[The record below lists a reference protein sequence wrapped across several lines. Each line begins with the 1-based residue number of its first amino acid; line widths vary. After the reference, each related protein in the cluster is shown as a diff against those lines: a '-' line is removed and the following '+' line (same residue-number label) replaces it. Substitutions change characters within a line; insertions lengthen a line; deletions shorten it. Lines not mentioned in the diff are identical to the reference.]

1 MTRKGT
7 NSMPD
12 LTSEYL
18 ALRDQ
23 YIEARFTKLN
33 PMQRQAV
40 FTTEGPLLIL
50 AGAGSGKTTVLVN
63 RIANI
68 IRFGSAHGSKE
79 LARPVTEQDLNDL
92 RTAVAAGRDLPR
104 ETAYLAVRPARP
116 WNVLAITFTN
126 KAAGELKERL
136 RAMLGETLGGD
147 VFASTFHSA
156 CVRFLRRDAERIGF
170 PKSFTIYDS
179 DDQQRVIKQIYK
191 DLMIDDK
198 FLPVKSAVSQI
209 SSFKDKL
216 LSAED
221 IASEAPRDTKAAL
234 ISKIYTTYAARL
246 KKAGAMDFDD
256 LIYHTVKL
264 LQNDEE
270 ARRYYQDKFK
280 YVVVD
285 EYQDTSIAQFNL
297 VRLLAGGSNNVCVV
311 GDDDQSIYKF
321 RGATIENILNFEQVF
336 KGAKT
341 IRLEQNYRSTSN
353 ILNAANSVIKNNAG
367 RKGKTLWTQNG
378 NGEKVHHYTASN
390 EQDEASHLADIIG
403 EHLREGAHLR
413 DHAVLYR
420 MNAQS
425 NPIETYFA
433 RAGIPYRIVGG
444 QRFFDRKEVKDI
456 NSYLAVIVNPRDDVR
471 LRRIINEPARKIGAT
486 TIEKIGDLA
495 AKNGVPMLEI
505 IGHVREYP
513 ELQRAAAPLEKFY
526 EIYRELCD
534 LSVTL
539 PLDEFAGEVVK
550 KSGYEAMLKAQK
562 EEGQTRLENLGQLIS
577 SVKTYVDQ
585 NGEDATLAGFLEEV
599 ALISDLDSY
608 DQDADSVTMMTIHS
622 AKGLEFPYVFVVGME
637 DGVFPG
643 DMARYNEED
652 MEEERRL
659 CYVAITRA
667 KKELYLSS
675 SRSRLIFGQTR
686 RNPPSTF
693 LSEIDP
699 DLLDETQSPEL
710 AYSGGGF
717 GAGYGSYSTN
727 VPGGRSGYSG
737 ASRGYL
743 NSEYNARP
751 RGGFGG
757 GYSSGFASG
766 GHESPNYSG
775 GRHNVQSTGFG
786 TGYGRSNNPHHA
798 TPAGAG
804 TSTLA
809 GTPSATPKKKEAVS
823 YAPGDLV
830 EHRVFGKGKVIKATP
845 IAGDCIVEIQF
856 DRVGVK
862 KTMANYAPLK
872 KLTEE

>member
-1 MTRKGT
+1 
-7 NSMPD
+7 MPD
-12 LTSEYL
+12 ITAEYL

-23 YIEARFTKLN
+23 YIEARFARLN
-33 PMQRQAV
+33 PVQRQAV
-40 FTTEGPLLIL
+40 FATEGPLLIL

-68 IRFGSAHGSKE
+68 IRFGSAHGSRE
-79 LARPVTEQDLNDL
+79 LPRTVTEADLNDL
-92 RTAVAAGRDLPR
+92 RTAVANGRDLPR

-136 RAMLGETLGGD
+136 RAMLGDTLGGD
-147 VFASTFHSA
+147 VNASTFHSA
-156 CVRFLRRDAERIGF
+156 CVRMLRRDAERIGF

-198 FLPVKSAVSQI
+198 FLPVKSAIGQI
-209 SSFKDKL
+209 SSYKDKL
-216 LSAED
+216 MSAEEVAAE
-221 IASEAPRDTKAAL
+221 IPANTKAQL
-234 ISKIYTTYAARL
+234 ISKIYTTYANRL
-246 KKAGAMDFDD
+246 KTAGAMDFDD
-256 LIYHTVKL
+256 LIFHTVKL
-264 LQNDEE
+264 LKNDAE
-270 ARRYYQDKFK
+270 AREYYQNRFR

-285 EYQDTSIAQFNL
+285 EYQDTSVAQFHL
-297 VRLLAGGSNNVCVV
+297 VRLLAGGTNNVCVV

-321 RGATIENILNFEQVF
+321 RGATIENILNFEKVF
-336 KGAKT
+336 AGAKT
-341 IRLEQNYRSTSN
+341 IRLEQNYRSTAN
-353 ILNAANSVIKNNAG
+353 ILNAANSVIKNNMG
-367 RKGKTLWTQNG
+367 RKGKTLWTESG
-378 NGEKVHHYTASN
+378 DGEKIHHYTAIN
-390 EQDEASHLADIIG
+390 EQDEASHIADIIG
-403 EHLREGAHLR
+403 EHLREGASLK

-486 TIEKIGDLA
+486 TIEKIGELA
-495 AKNGVPMLEI
+495 AGKGVPMMEVI
-505 IGHVREYP
+505 AHVREYP
-513 ELQRAAAPLEKFY
+513 ELQRATAALERFY
-526 EIYRELCD
+526 EMYRELCD
-534 LSVTL
+534 LSVSE
-539 PLDEFAGEVVK
+539 PLDVFVGDVIAK
-550 KSGYEAMLKAQK
+550 TGYEAMLKAMK
-562 EEGQTRLENLGQLIS
+562 EEGETRRENLGQLVS
-577 SVKTYVDQ
+577 SIKTYADQ
-585 NGEDATLAGFLEEV
+585 NGEDATLSGFLEEV

-608 DQDADSVTMMTIHS
+608 DDDADSVTMMTIHS

-637 DGVFPG
+637 DGIFPG
-643 DMARYNEED
+643 DMAKYNEED

-667 KKELYLSS
+667 KKELYLST
-675 SRSRLIFGQTR
+675 SRTRMIFGQTR

-693 LSEIDP
+693 LSEIDA
-699 DLLDETQSPEL
+699 DLLDESQSPEL
-710 AYSGGGF
+710 AGYGGGF
-717 GAGYGSYSTN
+717 GAGYGTYSTN

-743 NSEYNARP
+743 NSEYNAHP
-751 RGGFGG
+751 GGFGG
-757 GYSSGFASG
+757 GYSSGFVSG
-766 GHESPNYSG
+766 GHESPNSYG
-775 GRHNVQSTGFG
+775 GRHQVQSTGFG
-786 TGYGRSNNPHHA
+786 SGYGRSRAGGNTA
-798 TPAGAG
+798 PAGAG

-809 GTPSATPKKKEAVS
+809 GAPGAAPKKPEVKKTVS
-823 YAPGDLV
+823 YAPGDIV
-830 EHRVFGKGKVIKATP
+830 DHRVFGRGKVLKATP

-872 KLTEE
+872 KVEE

>member
-1 MTRKGT
+1 MTRKGK

-79 LARPVTEQDLNDL
+79 LARPVTEQNLNDL

-710 AYSGGGF
+710 ACSGGGF

-809 GTPSATPKKKEAVS
+809 GTPSAAPKKKEAVS

>member
-1 MTRKGT
+1 
-7 NSMPD
+7 MPD
-12 LTSEYL
+12 ITTEYL

-23 YIEARFTKLN
+23 YIEARFARLN
-33 PMQRQAV
+33 TVQRQAV
-40 FTTEGPLLIL
+40 FATEGPLLIL

-68 IRFGSAHGSKE
+68 IRFGSAHGSRE
-79 LARPVTEQDLNDL
+79 LPRPVTEADLNDL
-92 RTAVAAGRDLPR
+92 RTAVANGRDLPR
-104 ETAYLAVRPARP
+104 ETAYLAVRPAWP

-136 RAMLGETLGGD
+136 RAMLGDTLGGD
-147 VFASTFHSA
+147 VNASTFHSA
-156 CVRFLRRDAERIGF
+156 CVRMLRRDAERIGF

-198 FLPVKSAVSQI
+198 FLPVKSAIAQI

-216 LSAED
+216 MSAEEV
-221 IASEAPRDTKAAL
+221 AGESFANTKAQL
-234 ISKIYTTYAARL
+234 ISKIYTAYAGRL
-246 KKAGAMDFDD
+246 KTAGAMDFDD
-256 LIYHTVKL
+256 LIFHTVRL
-264 LQNDEE
+264 LQNDAE
-270 ARRYYQDKFK
+270 AREYYQNRFR

-285 EYQDTSIAQFNL
+285 EYQDTSVAQFHL
-297 VRLLAGGSNNVCVV
+297 VRLLAGGTNNVCVV

-321 RGATIENILNFEQVF
+321 RGATIENILNFEKVF
-336 KGAKT
+336 SGAKT
-341 IRLEQNYRSTSN
+341 IRLEQNYRSTAN
-353 ILNAANSVIKNNAG
+353 ILNAANSVIKNNMG
-367 RKGKTLWTQNG
+367 RKGKTLWTESG
-378 NGEKVHHYTASN
+378 DGEKVHHYTATN
-390 EQDEASHLADIIG
+390 EQDEASHIADVIG
-403 EHLREGAHLR
+403 EHLREGASLK

-471 LRRIINEPARKIGAT
+471 LRRIINEPARKIGMT
-486 TIEKIGDLA
+486 TIDKIGELA
-495 AKNGVPMLEI
+495 SAAGVPMMEI
-505 IGHVREYP
+505 IAHVRDYP
-513 ELQRAAAPLEKFY
+513 ALQRACAPLERFY
-526 EIYRELCD
+526 EMYRELCD
-534 LSVTL
+534 LSISE
-539 PLDEFAGEVVK
+539 PLDVFVGDVIK
-550 KSGYEAMLKAQK
+550 KSGYEAMLKAMK
-562 EEGQTRLENLGQLIS
+562 EEGETRLENLGQLVS
-577 SVKTYVDQ
+577 SIKTYADQ

-608 DQDADSVTMMTIHS
+608 DNDADSVTMMTIHS
-622 AKGLEFPYVFVVGME
+622 AKGLEFPYVFVIGME
-637 DGVFPG
+637 DGIFPG
-643 DMARYNEED
+643 DMAKYNEED

-675 SRSRLIFGQTR
+675 SRTRMIFGQTR
-686 RNPPSTF
+686 RNPPSSF
-693 LSEIDP
+693 LAEIDP
-699 DLLDETQSPEL
+699 ALLDETQSPEL
-710 AYSGGGF
+710 SSYGGGF
-717 GAGYGSYSTN
+717 GAGYGTYSTN

-737 ASRGYL
+737 ASRSYL

-757 GYSSGFASG
+757 GYSSGFVSG
-766 GHESPNYSG
+766 GHESPNSYG
-775 GRHNVQSTGFG
+775 GRHTVQSTGFG
-786 TGYGRSNNPHHA
+786 SGYGRSRGA
-798 TPAGAG
+798 GSAVPAGAG

-809 GTPSATPKKKEAVS
+809 GAPSAAAPKKKEAVS
-823 YAPGDLV
+823 YAPGDVV
-830 EHRVFGKGKVIKATP
+830 EHRVFGRGTVLNATP

-872 KLTEE
+872 KVEE

>member
-1 MTRKGT
+1 MADITK
-7 NSMPD
+7 
-12 LTSEYL
+12 EYL

-23 YIEARFTKLN
+23 YIESRFARLN
-33 PMQRQAV
+33 PVQRQAV
-40 FTTEGPLLIL
+40 FATEGPLLIL

-63 RIANI
+63 CIANI
-68 IRFGSAHGSKE
+68 IRFGSAHGSTE
-79 LARPVTEQDLNDL
+79 LPRPVTEADLNDL
-92 RTAVAAGRDLPR
+92 RNAVAAGRDLPR

-136 RAMLGETLGGD
+136 RAMLGDTLGSD
-147 VFASTFHSA
+147 VNASTFHSA
-156 CVRFLRRDAERIGF
+156 CVRMLRRDAERIGF

-198 FLPVKSAVSQI
+198 FLPVKSAIGQI

-221 IASEAPRDTKAAL
+221 VAGEPFANTKAQL
-234 ISKIYTTYAARL
+234 VSKIYTAYAGRL
-246 KKAGAMDFDD
+246 KAAGAMDFDD
-256 LIYHTVKL
+256 LIFHTVKL
-264 LQNDEE
+264 LQNDAE
-270 ARRYYQDKFK
+270 AREYYQNRFR

-285 EYQDTSIAQFNL
+285 EYQDTSIAQFHL
-297 VRLLAGGSNNVCVV
+297 VRLLAGGTNNVCVV

-321 RGATIENILNFEQVF
+321 RGATIENILNFEKVF
-336 KGAKT
+336 TGAKT
-341 IRLEQNYRSTSN
+341 IRLEQNYRSTAN
-353 ILNAANSVIKNNAG
+353 ILNAANSVIKNNMG
-367 RKGKTLWTQNG
+367 RKGKTLWTDHG
-378 NGEKVHHYTASN
+378 DGEKVHHYTATN
-390 EQDEASHLADIIG
+390 EQDEASHIADVIG
-403 EHLREGAHLR
+403 EHLREGASLK

-471 LRRIINEPARKIGAT
+471 LRRIINEPARKIGMT
-486 TIEKIGDLA
+486 TIEKIGELA
-495 AKNGVPMLEI
+495 ASKGVPMMEI
-505 IGHVREYP
+505 IAHVRDYP
-513 ELQRAAAPLEKFY
+513 ELQRAAAALERFY
-526 EIYRELCD
+526 EMYRELCD
-534 LSVTL
+534 LSVSE
-539 PLDEFAGEVVK
+539 PLDQFVGDVIA
-550 KSGYEAMLKAQK
+550 KSGYEAMLKAMK
-562 EEGQTRLENLGQLIS
+562 EEGETRRENLGQLVS
-577 SVKTYVDQ
+577 SIKTYADQ
-585 NGEDATLAGFLEEV
+585 NGEDATLSGFLEEV

-608 DQDADSVTMMTIHS
+608 DNDADSVTMMTIHS

-637 DGVFPG
+637 DGIFPG
-643 DMARYNEED
+643 EMAKYNEED

-667 KKELYLSS
+667 KKELYLST
-675 SRSRLIFGQTR
+675 SRTRMIFGQTR
-686 RNPPSTF
+686 RNPPSAF

-699 DLLDETQSPEL
+699 GLLDETQSPEL
-710 AYSGGGF
+710 TGYGGGF

-766 GHESPNYSG
+766 GHESPNSYG
-775 GRHNVQSTGFG
+775 GRHQVQSTGFG
-786 TGYGRSNNPHHA
+786 SGYGRSRSAGNTA
-798 TPAGAG
+798 PAGAG

-809 GTPSATPKKKEAVS
+809 GAPSAAPQKKAAATS
-823 YAPGDLV
+823 YAAGDIV
-830 EHRVFGKGKVIKATP
+830 EHRVFGRGKVLKATP

-872 KLTEE
+872 KVEE

>member
-1 MTRKGT
+1 
-7 NSMPD
+7 MPD
-12 LTSEYL
+12 ITTEYL

-23 YIEARFTKLN
+23 YIEARFARLN
-33 PMQRQAV
+33 AVQRQAV
-40 FTTEGPLLIL
+40 FATEGPLLIL

-68 IRFGSAHGSKE
+68 IRFGSAHGSRE
-79 LARPVTEQDLNDL
+79 LPRPVTEADLNDL
-92 RTAVAAGRDLPR
+92 RTAVANGRDLPR

-136 RAMLGETLGGD
+136 RAMLGDTLGGD
-147 VFASTFHSA
+147 VNASTFHSA
-156 CVRFLRRDAERIGF
+156 CVRMLRRDAERIGF

-198 FLPVKSAVSQI
+198 FLPVKSAIAQI

-216 LSAED
+216 MSAEEV
-221 IASEAPRDTKAAL
+221 AGEPFANTKAQL
-234 ISKIYTTYAARL
+234 ISKIYTAYAGRL
-246 KKAGAMDFDD
+246 KTAGAMDFDD
-256 LIYHTVKL
+256 LIFHTVRL
-264 LQNDEE
+264 LQNDAE
-270 ARRYYQDKFK
+270 AREYYQNRFR

-285 EYQDTSIAQFNL
+285 EYQDTSVAQFHL
-297 VRLLAGGSNNVCVV
+297 VRLLAGGTNNVCVV

-321 RGATIENILNFEQVF
+321 RGATIENILNFEKVF
-336 KGAKT
+336 SGAKT
-341 IRLEQNYRSTSN
+341 IRLEQNYRSTAN
-353 ILNAANSVIKNNAG
+353 ILNAANSVIKNNMG
-367 RKGKTLWTQNG
+367 RKGKTLWTESG
-378 NGEKVHHYTASN
+378 DGEKVHHYTATN
-390 EQDEASHLADIIG
+390 EQDEASHIADVIG
-403 EHLREGAHLR
+403 EHLREGASLK

-471 LRRIINEPARKIGAT
+471 LRRIINEPARKIGMT
-486 TIEKIGDLA
+486 TIDKIGELA
-495 AKNGVPMLEI
+495 SAAGVPMMEI
-505 IGHVREYP
+505 IAHVRDYP
-513 ELQRAAAPLEKFY
+513 ALQRAAAPLERFY
-526 EIYRELCD
+526 EMYRELCD
-534 LSVTL
+534 LSISE
-539 PLDEFAGEVVK
+539 PLDVFVGDVIK
-550 KSGYEAMLKAQK
+550 KSGYEAMLKAMK
-562 EEGQTRLENLGQLIS
+562 EEGETRLENLGQLVS
-577 SVKTYVDQ
+577 SIKTYADQ

-608 DQDADSVTMMTIHS
+608 DNDADSVTMMTIHS
-622 AKGLEFPYVFVVGME
+622 AKGLEFPYVFVIGME
-637 DGVFPG
+637 DGIFPG
-643 DMARYNEED
+643 DMAKYNEED

-675 SRSRLIFGQTR
+675 SRTRMIFGQTR
-686 RNPPSTF
+686 RNPPSSF
-693 LSEIDP
+693 LAEIDP
-699 DLLDETQSPEL
+699 ALLDETQSPEL
-710 AYSGGGF
+710 SSYGGGF

-766 GHESPNYSG
+766 GHESPNSYG
-775 GRHNVQSTGFG
+775 GRHTVQSTGFG
-786 TGYGRSNNPHHA
+786 SGYGRSRGA
-798 TPAGAG
+798 GSAVPAGAG

-809 GTPSATPKKKEAVS
+809 GAPSAAAPKKKEAVS
-823 YAPGDLV
+823 YAPGDVV
-830 EHRVFGKGKVIKATP
+830 EHRVFGRGTVLNATP

-872 KLTEE
+872 KVEE

>member
-1 MTRKGT
+1 
-7 NSMPD
+7 MPD
-12 LTSEYL
+12 TITTEFL
-18 ALRDQ
+18 ALRDR
-23 YIEARFTKLN
+23 YIASCFTKLN
-33 PMQRQAV
+33 PVQQQAV

-68 IRFGSAHGSKE
+68 IRFGSAHGSRE
-79 LARPVTEQDLNDL
+79 LPRPVTEADLNDL
-92 RTAVAAGRDLPR
+92 RTAVANGRDLPR

-136 RAMLGETLGGD
+136 RAMLGDTLGSD
-147 VFASTFHSA
+147 VNASTFHSA
-156 CVRFLRRDAERIGF
+156 CVRMLRRDAERIGF

-198 FLPVKSAVSQI
+198 FLPVKSAIAQI

-216 LSAED
+216 MSAEEV
-221 IASEAPRDTKAAL
+221 AGEPFANTKAQL
-234 ISKIYTTYAARL
+234 ISKIYTAYAGRL
-246 KKAGAMDFDD
+246 KTAGAMDFDD
-256 LIYHTVKL
+256 LIFHTVRL
-264 LQNDEE
+264 LQNDAE
-270 ARRYYQDKFK
+270 AREYYQNRFR

-285 EYQDTSIAQFNL
+285 EYQDTSVAQFHL
-297 VRLLAGGSNNVCVV
+297 VRLLAGGTNNVCVV

-321 RGATIENILNFEQVF
+321 RGATIENILNFEKVF
-336 KGAKT
+336 SGAKT
-341 IRLEQNYRSTSN
+341 IRLEQNYRSTAN
-353 ILNAANSVIKNNAG
+353 ILNAANSVIKNNMG
-367 RKGKTLWTQNG
+367 RKGKTLWTESG
-378 NGEKVHHYTASN
+378 DGEKVHHYTATN
-390 EQDEASHLADIIG
+390 EQDEASHIADVIG
-403 EHLREGAHLR
+403 EHLREGASLK

-471 LRRIINEPARKIGAT
+471 LRRIINEPARKIGMT
-486 TIEKIGDLA
+486 TIEKIGELA
-495 AKNGVPMLEI
+495 SAAGVPMMEI
-505 IGHVREYP
+505 IAHVRDYP
-513 ELQRAAAPLEKFY
+513 ALQRACAPLERFY
-526 EIYRELCD
+526 EMYRELCD
-534 LSVTL
+534 LSISE
-539 PLDEFAGEVVK
+539 PLDVFVGDVIK
-550 KSGYEAMLKAQK
+550 KSGYEAMLKAMK
-562 EEGQTRLENLGQLIS
+562 EEGETRLENLGQLVS
-577 SVKTYVDQ
+577 SIKTYADQ

-608 DQDADSVTMMTIHS
+608 DNDADSVTMMTIHS
-622 AKGLEFPYVFVVGME
+622 AKGLEFPYVFVIGME
-637 DGVFPG
+637 DGIFPG
-643 DMARYNEED
+643 DMAKYNEED

-675 SRSRLIFGQTR
+675 SRTRMIFGQTR
-686 RNPPSTF
+686 RNPPSSF
-693 LSEIDP
+693 LAEIDP
-699 DLLDETQSPEL
+699 ALLDETQSPEL
-710 AYSGGGF
+710 SSYGGGF

-766 GHESPNYSG
+766 GHESPNSYG
-775 GRHNVQSTGFG
+775 GRHTVQSTGFG
-786 TGYGRSNNPHHA
+786 SGYGRSRGA
-798 TPAGAG
+798 GSAVPAGAG

-809 GTPSATPKKKEAVS
+809 GAPAAAAPKKKEAVS
-823 YAPGDLV
+823 YAPGDVV
-830 EHRVFGKGKVIKATP
+830 EHRVFGRGTVLNATP

-872 KLTEE
+872 KVEE

>member
-1 MTRKGT
+1 
-7 NSMPD
+7 MPD
-12 LTSEYL
+12 ITTEYL

-23 YIEARFTKLN
+23 YIEARFARLN
-33 PMQRQAV
+33 AVQRQAV
-40 FTTEGPLLIL
+40 FATEGPLLIL

-68 IRFGSAHGSKE
+68 IRFGSAHGSRE
-79 LARPVTEQDLNDL
+79 LPRPVTEADLNDL
-92 RTAVAAGRDLPR
+92 RTAVANGRDLPR

-136 RAMLGETLGGD
+136 RAMLGDTLGGD
-147 VFASTFHSA
+147 VNASTFHSA
-156 CVRFLRRDAERIGF
+156 CVRMLRRDAERIGF

-198 FLPVKSAVSQI
+198 FLPVKSAIAQI

-216 LSAED
+216 MSAEEV
-221 IASEAPRDTKAAL
+221 AGEPFANTKAQL
-234 ISKIYTTYAARL
+234 ISKIYTAYAGRL
-246 KKAGAMDFDD
+246 KTAGAMDFDD
-256 LIYHTVKL
+256 LIFHTVRL
-264 LQNDEE
+264 LQNDAE
-270 ARRYYQDKFK
+270 AREYYQNRFR

-285 EYQDTSIAQFNL
+285 EYQDTSVAQFHL
-297 VRLLAGGSNNVCVV
+297 VRLLAGGTNNVCVV

-321 RGATIENILNFEQVF
+321 RGATIENILNFEKVF
-336 KGAKT
+336 SGAKT
-341 IRLEQNYRSTSN
+341 IRLEQNYRSTAN
-353 ILNAANSVIKNNAG
+353 ILNAANSVIKNNMG
-367 RKGKTLWTQNG
+367 RKGKTLWTESG
-378 NGEKVHHYTASN
+378 DGEKVHHYTATN
-390 EQDEASHLADIIG
+390 EQDEASHIADVIG
-403 EHLREGAHLR
+403 EHLREGASLK

-456 NSYLAVIVNPRDDVR
+456 NSYLAIIVNPRDDVR
-471 LRRIINEPARKIGAT
+471 LRRIINEPARKIGMT
-486 TIEKIGDLA
+486 TIDKIGELA
-495 AKNGVPMLEI
+495 SAAGVPMMEI
-505 IGHVREYP
+505 IAHVRDYP
-513 ELQRAAAPLEKFY
+513 ALQRACAPLERFY
-526 EIYRELCD
+526 EMYRELCD
-534 LSVTL
+534 LSISE
-539 PLDEFAGEVVK
+539 PLDVFVGDVIK
-550 KSGYEAMLKAQK
+550 KSGYEAMLKAMK
-562 EEGQTRLENLGQLIS
+562 EEGETHLENLGQLVS
-577 SVKTYVDQ
+577 SIKTYADQ

-608 DQDADSVTMMTIHS
+608 DNDADSVTMMTIHS
-622 AKGLEFPYVFVVGME
+622 AKGLEFPYVFVIGME
-637 DGVFPG
+637 DGIFPG
-643 DMARYNEED
+643 DMAKYNEED

-675 SRSRLIFGQTR
+675 SRTRMIFGQTR
-686 RNPPSTF
+686 RNPPSAF
-693 LSEIDP
+693 LAEIDP
-699 DLLDETQSPEL
+699 ALLDETQSPEL
-710 AYSGGGF
+710 SSYGGGF
-717 GAGYGSYSTN
+717 GAGYGTYSTN

-766 GHESPNYSG
+766 GHESPNSYG
-775 GRHNVQSTGFG
+775 GRHTVQSTGFG
-786 TGYGRSNNPHHA
+786 SGYGRSRGA
-798 TPAGAG
+798 GSAVPAGAG

-809 GTPSATPKKKEAVS
+809 GAPSAAAPKKKEAVS
-823 YAPGDLV
+823 YAPGDVV
-830 EHRVFGKGKVIKATP
+830 EHRVFGRGTVLNATP

-872 KLTEE
+872 KVEE

>member
-1 MTRKGT
+1 
-7 NSMPD
+7 MPD
-12 LTSEYL
+12 ITTEYL

-23 YIEARFTKLN
+23 YIEARFARLN
-33 PMQRQAV
+33 AVQRQAV
-40 FTTEGPLLIL
+40 FATEGPLLIL

-68 IRFGSAHGSKE
+68 IRFGSAHGSRE
-79 LARPVTEQDLNDL
+79 LPRPVTEADLNDL
-92 RTAVAAGRDLPR
+92 RTAVANGRDLPR

-136 RAMLGETLGGD
+136 RAMLGDTLGGD
-147 VFASTFHSA
+147 VNASTFHSA
-156 CVRFLRRDAERIGF
+156 CVRMLRRDAERIGF

-198 FLPVKSAVSQI
+198 FLPVKSAIAQI

-216 LSAED
+216 MSAEEV
-221 IASEAPRDTKAAL
+221 AGEPFANTKAQL
-234 ISKIYTTYAARL
+234 ISKIYTAYAGRL
-246 KKAGAMDFDD
+246 KTAGAMDFDD
-256 LIYHTVKL
+256 LIFHTVRL
-264 LQNDEE
+264 LQNDAE
-270 ARRYYQDKFK
+270 AREYYQNRFR

-285 EYQDTSIAQFNL
+285 EYQDTSVAQFHL
-297 VRLLAGGSNNVCVV
+297 VRLLAGGTNNVCVV

-321 RGATIENILNFEQVF
+321 RGATIENILNFEKVF
-336 KGAKT
+336 SGAKT
-341 IRLEQNYRSTSN
+341 IRLEQNYRSTAN
-353 ILNAANSVIKNNAG
+353 ILNAANSVIKNNMG
-367 RKGKTLWTQNG
+367 RKGKTLWTESG
-378 NGEKVHHYTASN
+378 DGEKVHHYTATN
-390 EQDEASHLADIIG
+390 EQDEASHIADVIG
-403 EHLREGAHLR
+403 EHLREGASLK

-471 LRRIINEPARKIGAT
+471 LRRIINEPARKIGMT
-486 TIEKIGDLA
+486 TIDKIGELA
-495 AKNGVPMLEI
+495 SAAGVPMMEI
-505 IGHVREYP
+505 IAHVRDYP
-513 ELQRAAAPLEKFY
+513 ALQRAAAPLERFY
-526 EIYRELCD
+526 EMYRELCD
-534 LSVTL
+534 LSISE
-539 PLDEFAGEVVK
+539 PLDVFVGDVIK
-550 KSGYEAMLKAQK
+550 KSGYEAMLKAMK
-562 EEGQTRLENLGQLIS
+562 EEGETRLENLGQLVS
-577 SVKTYVDQ
+577 SIKTYADQ
-585 NGEDATLAGFLEEV
+585 NGEDSTLAGFLEEV

-608 DQDADSVTMMTIHS
+608 DNDADSVTMMTIHS
-622 AKGLEFPYVFVVGME
+622 AKGLEFPYVFVIGME
-637 DGVFPG
+637 DGIFPG
-643 DMARYNEED
+643 DMAKYNEED

-675 SRSRLIFGQTR
+675 SRTRMIFGQTR
-686 RNPPSTF
+686 RNPPSAF
-693 LSEIDP
+693 LAEIDP
-699 DLLDETQSPEL
+699 ALLDETQSPEL
-710 AYSGGGF
+710 SSYGGGF

-737 ASRGYL
+737 ASRSYL

-766 GHESPNYSG
+766 GHESPNSYG
-775 GRHNVQSTGFG
+775 GRHTVQSTGFG
-786 TGYGRSNNPHHA
+786 SGYGRSRGA
-798 TPAGAG
+798 GSAVPAGAG

-809 GTPSATPKKKEAVS
+809 GAPAAAAPKKKEAVS
-823 YAPGDLV
+823 YAPGDVV
-830 EHRVFGKGKVIKATP
+830 EHRVFGRGTVLNATP

-872 KLTEE
+872 KVEE

>member
-1 MTRKGT
+1 
-7 NSMPD
+7 MPD
-12 LTSEYL
+12 ITTEYL

-23 YIEARFTKLN
+23 YIEARFARLN
-33 PMQRQAV
+33 AVQRQAV
-40 FTTEGPLLIL
+40 FATEGPLLIL

-68 IRFGSAHGSKE
+68 IRFGSAHGSRE
-79 LARPVTEQDLNDL
+79 LPRPVTEADLNDL
-92 RTAVAAGRDLPR
+92 RTAVANGRDLPR

-136 RAMLGETLGGD
+136 RAMLGDTLGGD
-147 VFASTFHSA
+147 VNASTFHSA
-156 CVRFLRRDAERIGF
+156 CVRMLRRDAERIGF

-198 FLPVKSAVSQI
+198 FLPVKSAIAQI

-216 LSAED
+216 MSAEEV
-221 IASEAPRDTKAAL
+221 AGEPFTNTKAQL
-234 ISKIYTTYAARL
+234 ISKIYTAYAGRL
-246 KKAGAMDFDD
+246 KTAGAMDFDD
-256 LIYHTVKL
+256 LIFHTVRL
-264 LQNDEE
+264 LQNDAE
-270 ARRYYQDKFK
+270 AREYYQNRFR

-285 EYQDTSIAQFNL
+285 EYQDTSVAQFHL
-297 VRLLAGGSNNVCVV
+297 VRLLAGGTNNVCVV

-321 RGATIENILNFEQVF
+321 RGATIENILNFEKVF
-336 KGAKT
+336 SGAKT
-341 IRLEQNYRSTSN
+341 IRLEQNYRSTAN
-353 ILNAANSVIKNNAG
+353 ILNAANSVIKNNMG
-367 RKGKTLWTQNG
+367 RKGKTLWTESG
-378 NGEKVHHYTASN
+378 DGEKVHHYTATN
-390 EQDEASHLADIIG
+390 EQDEASHIADVIG
-403 EHLREGAHLR
+403 EHLREGASLK

-471 LRRIINEPARKIGAT
+471 LRRIINEPARKIGMT
-486 TIEKIGDLA
+486 TIDKIGELA
-495 AKNGVPMLEI
+495 SAAGVPMMEI
-505 IGHVREYP
+505 IAHVRDYP
-513 ELQRAAAPLEKFY
+513 ALQRACAPLERFY
-526 EIYRELCD
+526 EMYRELCN
-534 LSVTL
+534 LSISE
-539 PLDEFAGEVVK
+539 PLDVFVGDVIK
-550 KSGYEAMLKAQK
+550 KSGYEAMLKAMK
-562 EEGQTRLENLGQLIS
+562 EEGETRLENLGQLVS
-577 SVKTYVDQ
+577 SIKTYADQ

-608 DQDADSVTMMTIHS
+608 DNDADSVTMMTIHS
-622 AKGLEFPYVFVVGME
+622 AKGLEFPYVFVIGME
-637 DGVFPG
+637 DGIFPG
-643 DMARYNEED
+643 DMAKYNEED

-675 SRSRLIFGQTR
+675 SRTRMIFGQTR
-686 RNPPSTF
+686 RNPPSSF
-693 LSEIDP
+693 LAEIDP
-699 DLLDETQSPEL
+699 ALLDETQSPEL
-710 AYSGGGF
+710 SSYGGGF
-717 GAGYGSYSTN
+717 GAGYGTYSTN

-766 GHESPNYSG
+766 GHESPNSYG
-775 GRHNVQSTGFG
+775 GRHTVQSTGFG
-786 TGYGRSNNPHHA
+786 SGYGRSRGA
-798 TPAGAG
+798 GSAVPAGAG

-809 GTPSATPKKKEAVS
+809 GAPSAAAPKKKEAVS
-823 YAPGDLV
+823 YAPGDVV
-830 EHRVFGKGKVIKATP
+830 EHRVFGRGTVLNATP

-872 KLTEE
+872 KVEE

>member
-1 MTRKGT
+1 MADITK
-7 NSMPD
+7 
-12 LTSEYL
+12 EYL

-23 YIEARFTKLN
+23 YIESRFARLN
-33 PMQRQAV
+33 PVQRQAV
-40 FTTEGPLLIL
+40 FATEGPLLIL

-68 IRFGSAHGSKE
+68 IRFGSAHGSTE
-79 LARPVTEQDLNDL
+79 LPRPVTEADLNDL
-92 RTAVAAGRDLPR
+92 RNAVAAGRDLPR
-104 ETAYLAVRPARP
+104 ETAYLAVRSARP

-136 RAMLGETLGGD
+136 RAMLGDTLGGD
-147 VFASTFHSA
+147 VNASTFHSA
-156 CVRFLRRDAERIGF
+156 CVRMLRRDAERIGF

-198 FLPVKSAVSQI
+198 FLPVKSAIGQI

-221 IASEAPRDTKAAL
+221 VAGEPFANTKAQL
-234 ISKIYTTYAARL
+234 VSKIYTAYAGRL
-246 KKAGAMDFDD
+246 KAAGAMDFDD
-256 LIYHTVKL
+256 LIFHTVKL
-264 LQNDEE
+264 LQNDAE
-270 ARRYYQDKFK
+270 AREYYQNRFR

-285 EYQDTSIAQFNL
+285 EYQDTSIAQFHL
-297 VRLLAGGSNNVCVV
+297 VRLLAGGTNNVCVV

-321 RGATIENILNFEQVF
+321 RGATIENILNFEKVF
-336 KGAKT
+336 TGAKT
-341 IRLEQNYRSTSN
+341 IRLEQNYRSTAN
-353 ILNAANSVIKNNAG
+353 ILNAANSVIKNNMG
-367 RKGKTLWTQNG
+367 RKGKTLWTDHG
-378 NGEKVHHYTASN
+378 DGEKVHHYTATN
-390 EQDEASHLADIIG
+390 EQDEASHIADVIG
-403 EHLREGAHLR
+403 EHLREGASLK

-471 LRRIINEPARKIGAT
+471 LRRIINEPARKIGMT
-486 TIEKIGDLA
+486 TIEKIGELA
-495 AKNGVPMLEI
+495 ASKGVPMMEI
-505 IGHVREYP
+505 IAHVRDYP
-513 ELQRAAAPLEKFY
+513 ELQRAAAALERFY
-526 EIYRELCD
+526 EMYRELCD
-534 LSVTL
+534 LSVSE
-539 PLDEFAGEVVK
+539 PLDQFVGDVIA
-550 KSGYEAMLKAQK
+550 KSGYEAMLKAMK
-562 EEGQTRLENLGQLIS
+562 EEGETRRENLGQLVS
-577 SVKTYVDQ
+577 SIKTYADQ
-585 NGEDATLAGFLEEV
+585 NGEDATLSGFLEEV

-608 DQDADSVTMMTIHS
+608 DNDADSVTMMTIHS

-637 DGVFPG
+637 DGIFPG
-643 DMARYNEED
+643 EMAKYNEED

-667 KKELYLSS
+667 KKELYLST
-675 SRSRLIFGQTR
+675 SRTRMIFGQTR
-686 RNPPSTF
+686 RNPPSAF

-699 DLLDETQSPEL
+699 GLLDETQSPEL
-710 AYSGGGF
+710 TGYGGGF

-743 NSEYNARP
+743 NSEYNAKP

-766 GHESPNYSG
+766 GHESPNSYG
-775 GRHNVQSTGFG
+775 GRHQVQSTGFG
-786 TGYGRSNNPHHA
+786 SGYGRSRSAGNTA
-798 TPAGAG
+798 PAGAG

-809 GTPSATPKKKEAVS
+809 GAPSAAPQKKAAAAS
-823 YAPGDLV
+823 YAAGDIV
-830 EHRVFGKGKVIKATP
+830 EHRVFGRGKVLKATP

-872 KLTEE
+872 KVEE

>member
-1 MTRKGT
+1 
-7 NSMPD
+7 MPD
-12 LTSEYL
+12 ITTEYL

-23 YIEARFTKLN
+23 YIEARFARLN
-33 PMQRQAV
+33 SVQRQAV
-40 FTTEGPLLIL
+40 FATEGPLLIL

-68 IRFGSAHGSKE
+68 IRFGSAHGSRE
-79 LARPVTEQDLNDL
+79 LPRPVTEADLNDL
-92 RTAVAAGRDLPR
+92 RTAVANGRDLPR

-136 RAMLGETLGGD
+136 RAMLGDTLGGD
-147 VFASTFHSA
+147 VNASTFHSA
-156 CVRFLRRDAERIGF
+156 CVRMLRRDAERIGF

-198 FLPVKSAVSQI
+198 FLPVKSAIAQI

-216 LSAED
+216 MSAEEV
-221 IASEAPRDTKAAL
+221 AGESFANTKAQL
-234 ISKIYTTYAARL
+234 ISKIYTAYAGRL
-246 KKAGAMDFDD
+246 KTAGAMDFDD
-256 LIYHTVKL
+256 LIFHTVRL
-264 LQNDEE
+264 LQNDAE
-270 ARRYYQDKFK
+270 AREYYQNRFR

-285 EYQDTSIAQFNL
+285 EYQDTSVAQFHL
-297 VRLLAGGSNNVCVV
+297 VRLLAGGTNNVCVV

-321 RGATIENILNFEQVF
+321 RGATIENILNFEKVF
-336 KGAKT
+336 SGAKT
-341 IRLEQNYRSTSN
+341 IRLEQNYRSTAN
-353 ILNAANSVIKNNAG
+353 ILNAANSVIKNNMG
-367 RKGKTLWTQNG
+367 RKGKTLWTESG
-378 NGEKVHHYTASN
+378 DGEKVHHYTATN
-390 EQDEASHLADIIG
+390 EQDEASHIADVIG
-403 EHLREGAHLR
+403 EHLRAGASLK

-471 LRRIINEPARKIGAT
+471 LRRIINEPARKIGMT
-486 TIEKIGDLA
+486 TIDKIGELA
-495 AKNGVPMLEI
+495 SAAGVPMMEI
-505 IGHVREYP
+505 IAHVRDYP
-513 ELQRAAAPLEKFY
+513 ALQRACAPLERFY
-526 EIYRELCD
+526 EMYRELCD
-534 LSVTL
+534 LSISE
-539 PLDEFAGEVVK
+539 PLDVFVGDVIK
-550 KSGYEAMLKAQK
+550 KSGYEAMLKAMK
-562 EEGQTRLENLGQLIS
+562 EEGDTRLENLGQLVS
-577 SVKTYVDQ
+577 SIKTYADQ

-608 DQDADSVTMMTIHS
+608 DNDADSVTMMTIHS
-622 AKGLEFPYVFVVGME
+622 AKGLEFPYVFVIGME
-637 DGVFPG
+637 DGIFPG
-643 DMARYNEED
+643 DMAKYNEED

-675 SRSRLIFGQTR
+675 SRTRMIFGQTR
-686 RNPPSTF
+686 RNPPSSF
-693 LSEIDP
+693 LAEIDP
-699 DLLDETQSPEL
+699 ALLDETQSPEL
-710 AYSGGGF
+710 SSYGGGF
-717 GAGYGSYSTN
+717 GAGYGTYSTN

-766 GHESPNYSG
+766 GHESPNSYG
-775 GRHNVQSTGFG
+775 GRHTVQSTGFG
-786 TGYGRSNNPHHA
+786 SGYGRSRGA
-798 TPAGAG
+798 GSAVPAGAG

-809 GTPSATPKKKEAVS
+809 GAPAAAAPKKKEAVS
-823 YAPGDLV
+823 YAPGDVV
-830 EHRVFGKGKVIKATP
+830 EHRVFGRGTVLNATP

-872 KLTEE
+872 KVEE

>member
-1 MTRKGT
+1 
-7 NSMPD
+7 MPD
-12 LTSEYL
+12 ITTEYL

-23 YIEARFTKLN
+23 YIEARFARLN
-33 PMQRQAV
+33 TVQRQAV
-40 FTTEGPLLIL
+40 FATEGPLLIL

-68 IRFGSAHGSKE
+68 IRFGSAHGSRE
-79 LARPVTEQDLNDL
+79 LPRPVTEADLNDL
-92 RTAVAAGRDLPR
+92 RTAVANGRDLPR

-136 RAMLGETLGGD
+136 RAMLGDTLGGD
-147 VFASTFHSA
+147 VNASTFHSA
-156 CVRFLRRDAERIGF
+156 CVRMLRRDAERIGF

-198 FLPVKSAVSQI
+198 FLPVKSAIAQI

-216 LSAED
+216 MSAEEV
-221 IASEAPRDTKAAL
+221 AGEPFANTKAQL
-234 ISKIYTTYAARL
+234 ISKIYTAYAGRL
-246 KKAGAMDFDD
+246 KTAGAMDFDD
-256 LIYHTVKL
+256 LIFHTVRL
-264 LQNDEE
+264 LQNDAE
-270 ARRYYQDKFK
+270 AREYYQNRFR

-285 EYQDTSIAQFNL
+285 EYQDTSVAQFHL
-297 VRLLAGGSNNVCVV
+297 VRLLAGGTNNVCVV

-321 RGATIENILNFEQVF
+321 RGATIENILNFEKVF
-336 KGAKT
+336 SGAKT
-341 IRLEQNYRSTSN
+341 IRLEQNYRSTAN
-353 ILNAANSVIKNNAG
+353 ILNAANSVIKNNMG
-367 RKGKTLWTQNG
+367 RKGKTLWTESG
-378 NGEKVHHYTASN
+378 DGEKVHHYTATN
-390 EQDEASHLADIIG
+390 EQDEASHIADVIG
-403 EHLREGAHLR
+403 EHLREGASLK

-471 LRRIINEPARKIGAT
+471 LRRIINEPARKIGMT
-486 TIEKIGDLA
+486 TIEKIGELA
-495 AKNGVPMLEI
+495 SAAGVPMMEI
-505 IGHVREYP
+505 IAHVRDYP
-513 ELQRAAAPLEKFY
+513 ALQRAAAPLERFY
-526 EIYRELCD
+526 EMYRELCD
-534 LSVTL
+534 LSVSE
-539 PLDEFAGEVVK
+539 PLDVFVGDVIK
-550 KSGYEAMLKAQK
+550 KSGYEAMLKAMK
-562 EEGQTRLENLGQLIS
+562 EEGETRLENLGQLVS
-577 SVKTYVDQ
+577 SIKTYADQ

-608 DQDADSVTMMTIHS
+608 DNDADSVTMMTIHS
-622 AKGLEFPYVFVVGME
+622 AKGLEFPYVFVIGME
-637 DGVFPG
+637 DGIFPG
-643 DMARYNEED
+643 DMAKYNEED

-675 SRSRLIFGQTR
+675 SRTRMIFGQTR
-686 RNPPSTF
+686 RNPPSSF
-693 LSEIDP
+693 LAEIDP
-699 DLLDETQSPEL
+699 ALLDETQSPEL
-710 AYSGGGF
+710 SSYGGGF

-766 GHESPNYSG
+766 GHESPNSYG
-775 GRHNVQSTGFG
+775 GRHTVQSTGFG
-786 TGYGRSNNPHHA
+786 SGYGRSRGA
-798 TPAGAG
+798 GRAVPAGAG

-809 GTPSATPKKKEAVS
+809 GAPSAAAPKKKEAVS
-823 YAPGDLV
+823 YAPGDV
-830 EHRVFGKGKVIKATP
+830 VDHRVFGRGTVLNATP

-872 KLTEE
+872 KVEE

>member
-92 RTAVAAGRDLPR
+92 RAAVATGRDLPR
-104 ETAYLAVRPARP
+104 EMAYLAVRPARP

-378 NGEKVHHYTASN
+378 DGEKVHHYTASN

-526 EIYRELCD
+526 EMYRELCD

-710 AYSGGGF
+710 ACSGGGF

-809 GTPSATPKKKEAVS
+809 GTPSAMPKKKEAVS

>member
-1 MTRKGT
+1 
-7 NSMPD
+7 MPD
-12 LTSEYL
+12 ITTEYL

-23 YIEARFTKLN
+23 YIEARFARLN
-33 PMQRQAV
+33 AVQRQAV
-40 FTTEGPLLIL
+40 FATEGPLLIL

-68 IRFGSAHGSKE
+68 IRFGSAHGSRE
-79 LARPVTEQDLNDL
+79 LPRPVTEADLNDL
-92 RTAVAAGRDLPR
+92 RTAVANGRDLPR

-136 RAMLGETLGGD
+136 RAMLGDTLGGD
-147 VFASTFHSA
+147 VNASTFHSA
-156 CVRFLRRDAERIGF
+156 CVRMLRRDAERIGF

-198 FLPVKSAVSQI
+198 FLPVKSAIAQI

-216 LSAED
+216 MSAEEV
-221 IASEAPRDTKAAL
+221 AGEPFANTKAQL
-234 ISKIYTTYAARL
+234 ISKIYTAYAGRL
-246 KKAGAMDFDD
+246 KTAGAMDFDD
-256 LIYHTVKL
+256 LIFHTVRL
-264 LQNDEE
+264 LQNDAE
-270 ARRYYQDKFK
+270 AREYYQNRFR

-285 EYQDTSIAQFNL
+285 EYQDTSVAQFHL
-297 VRLLAGGSNNVCVV
+297 VRLLAGGTNNVCVV

-321 RGATIENILNFEQVF
+321 RGATIENILNFEKVF
-336 KGAKT
+336 SGAKT
-341 IRLEQNYRSTSN
+341 IRLEQNYRSTAN
-353 ILNAANSVIKNNAG
+353 ILNAANSVIKNNMG
-367 RKGKTLWTQNG
+367 RKGKTLWTESG
-378 NGEKVHHYTASN
+378 DGEKVHHYTATN
-390 EQDEASHLADIIG
+390 EQDEASHIADVIG
-403 EHLREGAHLR
+403 EHLREGASLK

-471 LRRIINEPARKIGAT
+471 LRRIINEPARKIGMT
-486 TIEKIGDLA
+486 TIDKIGELA
-495 AKNGVPMLEI
+495 SAAGVPMMEI
-505 IGHVREYP
+505 IAHVRDYP
-513 ELQRAAAPLEKFY
+513 ALQRAAAPLERFY
-526 EIYRELCD
+526 EMYRELCD
-534 LSVTL
+534 LSISE
-539 PLDEFAGEVVK
+539 PLDVFVGDVIK
-550 KSGYEAMLKAQK
+550 KSGYEAMLKAMK
-562 EEGQTRLENLGQLIS
+562 EEGETRLENLGQLVS
-577 SVKTYVDQ
+577 SIKTYADQ

-608 DQDADSVTMMTIHS
+608 DNDADSVTMMTIHS
-622 AKGLEFPYVFVVGME
+622 AKGLEFPYVFVIGME
-637 DGVFPG
+637 DGIFPG
-643 DMARYNEED
+643 DMAKYNEED

-675 SRSRLIFGQTR
+675 SRTRMIFGQTR
-686 RNPPSTF
+686 RNPPSAF
-693 LSEIDP
+693 LAEIDP
-699 DLLDETQSPEL
+699 ALLDETQSPEL
-710 AYSGGGF
+710 SSYGGGF

-766 GHESPNYSG
+766 GHESPNSYG
-775 GRHNVQSTGFG
+775 GRHTVQSTGFG
-786 TGYGRSNNPHHA
+786 SGYGRSRGA
-798 TPAGAG
+798 GSAVPAGAG

-809 GTPSATPKKKEAVS
+809 GAPAAAAPKKKEAVS
-823 YAPGDLV
+823 YAPGDVV
-830 EHRVFGKGKVIKATP
+830 EHRVFGRGTVLNATP

-872 KLTEE
+872 KVEE

>member
-1 MTRKGT
+1 MADITK
-7 NSMPD
+7 
-12 LTSEYL
+12 EYL

-23 YIEARFTKLN
+23 YIESRFARLN
-33 PMQRQAV
+33 PVQRQAV
-40 FTTEGPLLIL
+40 FATEGPLLIL

-68 IRFGSAHGSKE
+68 IRFGSAHGSTE
-79 LARPVTEQDLNDL
+79 LPRPVTEADLNDL
-92 RTAVAAGRDLPR
+92 RNAVAAGRDLPR
-104 ETAYLAVRPARP
+104 ETAYLAVSPARP

-136 RAMLGETLGGD
+136 RAMLGDTLGGD
-147 VFASTFHSA
+147 VNASTFHSA
-156 CVRFLRRDAERIGF
+156 CVRMLRRDAERIGF

-198 FLPVKSAVSQI
+198 FLPVKSAIGQI

-221 IASEAPRDTKAAL
+221 VAGEPFANTKAQL
-234 ISKIYTTYAARL
+234 VSKIYTAYAGRL
-246 KKAGAMDFDD
+246 KATGAMDFDD
-256 LIYHTVKL
+256 LIFHTVKL
-264 LQNDEE
+264 LQNDAE
-270 ARRYYQDKFK
+270 AREYYQNRFR

-285 EYQDTSIAQFNL
+285 EYQDTSIAQFHL
-297 VRLLAGGSNNVCVV
+297 VRLLAGGTNNVCVV

-321 RGATIENILNFEQVF
+321 RGATIENILNFEKVF
-336 KGAKT
+336 TGAKT
-341 IRLEQNYRSTSN
+341 IRLEQNYRSTAN
-353 ILNAANSVIKNNAG
+353 ILNAANSVIKNNMG
-367 RKGKTLWTQNG
+367 RKGKTLWTDHG
-378 NGEKVHHYTASN
+378 DGEKVHHYTAAN
-390 EQDEASHLADIIG
+390 EQDEASHIADVIG
-403 EHLREGAHLR
+403 EHLREGASLK

-471 LRRIINEPARKIGAT
+471 LRRIINEPARKIGMT
-486 TIEKIGDLA
+486 TIEKIGELA
-495 AKNGVPMLEI
+495 ASKGVPMMEI
-505 IGHVREYP
+505 IAHVRDYP
-513 ELQRAAAPLEKFY
+513 ELQRAAAALERFY
-526 EIYRELCD
+526 EMYRELCD
-534 LSVTL
+534 LSVSE
-539 PLDEFAGEVVK
+539 PLDQFVGDVIA
-550 KSGYEAMLKAQK
+550 KSGYEAMLKAMK
-562 EEGQTRLENLGQLIS
+562 EEGETRRENLGQLVS
-577 SVKTYVDQ
+577 SIKTYADQ
-585 NGEDATLAGFLEEV
+585 NGEDATLSGFLEEV

-608 DQDADSVTMMTIHS
+608 DNDADSVTMMTIHS
-622 AKGLEFPYVFVVGME
+622 AKGLEFPYVFVLGME
-637 DGVFPG
+637 DGIFPG
-643 DMARYNEED
+643 EMAKYNEED

-667 KKELYLSS
+667 KKELYLST
-675 SRSRLIFGQTR
+675 SRTRMIFGQTR
-686 RNPPSTF
+686 RNPPSAF

-699 DLLDETQSPEL
+699 GLLDETQSPEL
-710 AYSGGGF
+710 TGYGGGF

-766 GHESPNYSG
+766 GHESPNSYG
-775 GRHNVQSTGFG
+775 GRHQVQSTGFG
-786 TGYGRSNNPHHA
+786 SGYGLSRSAGNTA
-798 TPAGAG
+798 PAGAG

-809 GTPSATPKKKEAVS
+809 GAPSAAPQKKAAAAS
-823 YAPGDLV
+823 YAAGDIV
-830 EHRVFGKGKVIKATP
+830 EHRVFGRGKVLKATP

-872 KLTEE
+872 KVEE

>member
-1 MTRKGT
+1 
-7 NSMPD
+7 MPD

-79 LARPVTEQDLNDL
+79 LARPVTEQDLDDL

-710 AYSGGGF
+710 ACSGGGF

-809 GTPSATPKKKEAVS
+809 GTPSAAPKKKEAVS

>member
-1 MTRKGT
+1 
-7 NSMPD
+7 MPD

-18 ALRDQ
+18 ALRNQ

-92 RTAVAAGRDLPR
+92 RTAVAIGRDLPR

-221 IASEAPRDTKAAL
+221 IASEAPCDTKAAL

-378 NGEKVHHYTASN
+378 DGEKVHHYTASN

-495 AKNGVPMLEI
+495 AKNGVPMMEI

-526 EIYRELCD
+526 EMYRELCD

-710 AYSGGGF
+710 ACSGGGF

-809 GTPSATPKKKEAVS
+809 GTPSVTPKKKEAVS

>member
-1 MTRKGT
+1 
-7 NSMPD
+7 MPD
-12 LTSEYL
+12 ITTEYL

-23 YIEARFTKLN
+23 YIEARFARLN
-33 PMQRQAV
+33 AVQRQAV
-40 FTTEGPLLIL
+40 FATEGPLLIL

-68 IRFGSAHGSKE
+68 IRFGSAHGSRE
-79 LARPVTEQDLNDL
+79 LPRPVTEADLNDL
-92 RTAVAAGRDLPR
+92 RTAVANGRDLPR

-136 RAMLGETLGGD
+136 RAMLGDTLGGD
-147 VFASTFHSA
+147 VNASTFHSA
-156 CVRFLRRDAERIGF
+156 CVRMLRRDAERIGF

-198 FLPVKSAVSQI
+198 FLPVKSAIAQI

-216 LSAED
+216 MSAEEV
-221 IASEAPRDTKAAL
+221 AGEPFANTKAQL
-234 ISKIYTTYAARL
+234 ISKIYTAYAGRL
-246 KKAGAMDFDD
+246 KTAGAMDFDD
-256 LIYHTVKL
+256 LIFHTVRL
-264 LQNDEE
+264 LQNDAE
-270 ARRYYQDKFK
+270 AREYYQNRFR

-285 EYQDTSIAQFNL
+285 EYQDTSVAQFHL
-297 VRLLAGGSNNVCVV
+297 VRLLAGGTNNVCVV
-311 GDDDQSIYKF
+311 GDDDQSVYKF
-321 RGATIENILNFEQVF
+321 RGATIENILNFEKVF
-336 KGAKT
+336 SGAKT
-341 IRLEQNYRSTSN
+341 IRLEQNYRSTAN
-353 ILNAANSVIKNNAG
+353 ILNAANSVIKNNMG
-367 RKGKTLWTQNG
+367 RKGKTLWTESG
-378 NGEKVHHYTASN
+378 DGEKVHHYTATN
-390 EQDEASHLADIIG
+390 EQDEASHIADVIG
-403 EHLREGAHLR
+403 EHLREGASLK

-471 LRRIINEPARKIGAT
+471 LRRIINEPARKIGMT
-486 TIEKIGDLA
+486 TIDKIGELA
-495 AKNGVPMLEI
+495 SAAGVPMMEI
-505 IGHVREYP
+505 IAHVRDYP
-513 ELQRAAAPLEKFY
+513 ALQRASAPLERFY
-526 EIYRELCD
+526 EMYRELCD
-534 LSVTL
+534 LSISE
-539 PLDEFAGEVVK
+539 PLDVFVGDVIK
-550 KSGYEAMLKAQK
+550 KSGYEAMLKAMK
-562 EEGQTRLENLGQLIS
+562 EEGETRLENLGQLVS
-577 SVKTYVDQ
+577 SIKTYADQ

-608 DQDADSVTMMTIHS
+608 DNDADSVTMMTIHS
-622 AKGLEFPYVFVVGME
+622 AKGLEFPYVFVIGME
-637 DGVFPG
+637 DGIFPG
-643 DMARYNEED
+643 DMAKYNEED

-675 SRSRLIFGQTR
+675 SRTRMIFGQTR
-686 RNPPSTF
+686 RNPPSSF
-693 LSEIDP
+693 LAEIDP
-699 DLLDETQSPEL
+699 ALLDETQSPEL
-710 AYSGGGF
+710 SSYGGGF

-766 GHESPNYSG
+766 GHESPNSYG
-775 GRHNVQSTGFG
+775 GRHTVQSTGFG
-786 TGYGRSNNPHHA
+786 SGYGRSRGA
-798 TPAGAG
+798 GSAVPAGAG

-809 GTPSATPKKKEAVS
+809 GAPSAAAPKKKEAVS
-823 YAPGDLV
+823 YVPGDVV
-830 EHRVFGKGKVIKATP
+830 EHRVFGRGTVLNATP

-872 KLTEE
+872 KVEE

>member
-1 MTRKGT
+1 
-7 NSMPD
+7 MPD
-12 LTSEYL
+12 ITNEYL

-23 YIEARFTKLN
+23 YIEARFARLN
-33 PMQRQAV
+33 AVQRQAV
-40 FTTEGPLLIL
+40 FATEGPLLIL

-68 IRFGSAHGSKE
+68 IRFGSAHGSRE
-79 LARPVTEQDLNDL
+79 LPRPVTEADLNDL
-92 RTAVAAGRDLPR
+92 RTAVANGRDLPR

-136 RAMLGETLGGD
+136 RAMLGDTLGGD
-147 VFASTFHSA
+147 VNASTFHSA
-156 CVRFLRRDAERIGF
+156 CVRMLRRDAERIGF

-198 FLPVKSAVSQI
+198 FLPVKSAIAQI

-216 LSAED
+216 MSAEEV
-221 IASEAPRDTKAAL
+221 AGEPFANTKAQL
-234 ISKIYTTYAARL
+234 ISKIYTAYAGRL
-246 KKAGAMDFDD
+246 KTAGAMDFDD
-256 LIYHTVKL
+256 LIFHTVRL
-264 LQNDEE
+264 LQNDAE
-270 ARRYYQDKFK
+270 AREYYQNRFR

-285 EYQDTSIAQFNL
+285 EYQDTSVAQFHL
-297 VRLLAGGSNNVCVV
+297 VRLLAGGTNNVCVV

-321 RGATIENILNFEQVF
+321 RGATIENILNFEKVF
-336 KGAKT
+336 SGAKT
-341 IRLEQNYRSTSN
+341 IRLEQNYRSTAN
-353 ILNAANSVIKNNAG
+353 ILNAANSVIKNNMG
-367 RKGKTLWTQNG
+367 RKGKTLWTESG
-378 NGEKVHHYTASN
+378 DGEKVHHYTATN
-390 EQDEASHLADIIG
+390 EQDEASHIADVIG
-403 EHLREGAHLR
+403 EHLREGASLK

-471 LRRIINEPARKIGAT
+471 LRRIINEPARKIGMT
-486 TIEKIGDLA
+486 TIDKIGELA
-495 AKNGVPMLEI
+495 SAAGVPMMEI
-505 IGHVREYP
+505 IAHVRDYP
-513 ELQRAAAPLEKFY
+513 ALQRACAPLERFY
-526 EIYRELCD
+526 EMYRELCD
-534 LSVTL
+534 LSVSE
-539 PLDEFAGEVVK
+539 PLDVFVGDVIK
-550 KSGYEAMLKAQK
+550 KSGYEAMLKAMK
-562 EEGQTRLENLGQLIS
+562 EEGETRLENLGQLVS
-577 SVKTYVDQ
+577 SIKTYADQ

-608 DQDADSVTMMTIHS
+608 DNDADSVTMMTIHS
-622 AKGLEFPYVFVVGME
+622 AKGLEFPYVFVIGME
-637 DGVFPG
+637 DGIFPG
-643 DMARYNEED
+643 DMAKYNEED

-675 SRSRLIFGQTR
+675 SRTRMIFGQTR
-686 RNPPSTF
+686 RNPPSSF
-693 LSEIDP
+693 LAEIDP
-699 DLLDETQSPEL
+699 ALLDETQSPEL
-710 AYSGGGF
+710 SSYGGGF

-766 GHESPNYSG
+766 GHESPNSYG
-775 GRHNVQSTGFG
+775 GRHTVQSTGFG
-786 TGYGRSNNPHHA
+786 SGYGRSRGA
-798 TPAGAG
+798 GSAVPAGAG

-809 GTPSATPKKKEAVS
+809 GAPSAAAPKKKEAVS
-823 YAPGDLV
+823 YAPGDVV
-830 EHRVFGKGKVIKATP
+830 EHRVFGRGTVLNATP

-872 KLTEE
+872 KVEE

>member
-1 MTRKGT
+1 
-7 NSMPD
+7 MPD
-12 LTSEYL
+12 ITTEYL

-23 YIEARFTKLN
+23 YIEARFARLN
-33 PMQRQAV
+33 SVQRQAV
-40 FTTEGPLLIL
+40 FATEGPLLIL

-68 IRFGSAHGSKE
+68 IRFGSAHGSRE
-79 LARPVTEQDLNDL
+79 LPRPVTEADLNDL
-92 RTAVAAGRDLPR
+92 RTAVANGRDLPR

-136 RAMLGETLGGD
+136 RAMLGDTLGSD
-147 VFASTFHSA
+147 VNASTFHSA
-156 CVRFLRRDAERIGF
+156 CVRMLRRDAERIGF

-198 FLPVKSAVSQI
+198 FLPVKSAIAQI

-216 LSAED
+216 MSAEEV
-221 IASEAPRDTKAAL
+221 AGEPFANTKAQL
-234 ISKIYTTYAARL
+234 ISKIYTAYAGRL
-246 KKAGAMDFDD
+246 KTAGAMDFDD
-256 LIYHTVKL
+256 LIFHTVRL
-264 LQNDEE
+264 LQNDAE
-270 ARRYYQDKFK
+270 AREYYQNRFR

-285 EYQDTSIAQFNL
+285 EYQDTSVAQFHL
-297 VRLLAGGSNNVCVV
+297 VRLLAGGTNNVCVV

-321 RGATIENILNFEQVF
+321 RGATIENILNFEKVF
-336 KGAKT
+336 SGAKT
-341 IRLEQNYRSTSN
+341 IRLEQNYRSTAN
-353 ILNAANSVIKNNAG
+353 ILNAANSVIKNNMG
-367 RKGKTLWTQNG
+367 RKGKTLWTESG
-378 NGEKVHHYTASN
+378 DGEKVHHYTATN
-390 EQDEASHLADIIG
+390 EQDEASHIADVIG
-403 EHLREGAHLR
+403 EHLREGASLK

-471 LRRIINEPARKIGAT
+471 LRRIINEPARKIGMT
-486 TIEKIGDLA
+486 TIDKIGELA
-495 AKNGVPMLEI
+495 SAAGVPMMEI
-505 IGHVREYP
+505 IAHVRDYP
-513 ELQRAAAPLEKFY
+513 ALQRAAAPLERFY
-526 EIYRELCD
+526 EMYRELCD
-534 LSVTL
+534 LSVSE
-539 PLDEFAGEVVK
+539 PLDMFVGDVIK
-550 KSGYEAMLKAQK
+550 KSGYEAMLKAMK
-562 EEGQTRLENLGQLIS
+562 EEGETRLENLGQLVS
-577 SVKTYVDQ
+577 SIKTYADQ

-608 DQDADSVTMMTIHS
+608 DNDADSVTMMTIHS
-622 AKGLEFPYVFVVGME
+622 AKGLEFPYVFVIGME
-637 DGVFPG
+637 DGIFPG
-643 DMARYNEED
+643 DMAKYNEED

-675 SRSRLIFGQTR
+675 SRTRMIFGQTR
-686 RNPPSTF
+686 RNPPSSF
-693 LSEIDP
+693 LAEIDP
-699 DLLDETQSPEL
+699 ALLDETQSPEL
-710 AYSGGGF
+710 SSYGGGF

-766 GHESPNYSG
+766 GHESPNSYG
-775 GRHNVQSTGFG
+775 GRHTVQSTGFG
-786 TGYGRSNNPHHA
+786 SGYGRSRGA
-798 TPAGAG
+798 GSAVPAGAG

-809 GTPSATPKKKEAVS
+809 GAPSAAAPKKKEAVS
-823 YAPGDLV
+823 YAPGDVV
-830 EHRVFGKGKVIKATP
+830 EHRVFGRGTVLNATP

-872 KLTEE
+872 KVEE

>member
-1 MTRKGT
+1 
-7 NSMPD
+7 MPD
-12 LTSEYL
+12 ITNEYL

-23 YIEARFTKLN
+23 YIEARFARLN
-33 PMQRQAV
+33 AVQRQAV
-40 FTTEGPLLIL
+40 FATEGPLLIL

-68 IRFGSAHGSKE
+68 IRFGSAHGSRE
-79 LARPVTEQDLNDL
+79 LPRPVTEADLNDL
-92 RTAVAAGRDLPR
+92 RPAVANGRDLPR

-136 RAMLGETLGGD
+136 RAMLGDTLGGD
-147 VFASTFHSA
+147 VNASTFHSA
-156 CVRFLRRDAERIGF
+156 CVRMLRRDAERIGF

-198 FLPVKSAVSQI
+198 FLPVKSAIAQI

-216 LSAED
+216 MSAEEV
-221 IASEAPRDTKAAL
+221 AGEPFANTKAQL
-234 ISKIYTTYAARL
+234 ISKIYTAYAGRL
-246 KKAGAMDFDD
+246 KTAGAMDFDD
-256 LIYHTVKL
+256 LIFHTVRL
-264 LQNDEE
+264 LQNDAE
-270 ARRYYQDKFK
+270 AREYYQNRFR

-285 EYQDTSIAQFNL
+285 EYQDTSVAQFHL
-297 VRLLAGGSNNVCVV
+297 VRLLAGGTNNVCVV

-321 RGATIENILNFEQVF
+321 RGATIENILNFEKVF
-336 KGAKT
+336 SGAKT
-341 IRLEQNYRSTSN
+341 IRLEQNYRSTAN
-353 ILNAANSVIKNNAG
+353 ILNAANSVIKNNMG
-367 RKGKTLWTQNG
+367 RKGKTLWTESG
-378 NGEKVHHYTASN
+378 DGEKVHHYTATN
-390 EQDEASHLADIIG
+390 EQDEASHIADVIG
-403 EHLREGAHLR
+403 EHLRAGASLK

-471 LRRIINEPARKIGAT
+471 LRRIINEPARKIGMT
-486 TIEKIGDLA
+486 TIDKIGELA
-495 AKNGVPMLEI
+495 SAAGVPMMEI
-505 IGHVREYP
+505 IAHVRDYP
-513 ELQRAAAPLEKFY
+513 ALQRACAPLERFY
-526 EIYRELCD
+526 EMYRELCD
-534 LSVTL
+534 LSISE
-539 PLDEFAGEVVK
+539 PLDVFVGDVIK
-550 KSGYEAMLKAQK
+550 KSGYEAMLKAMK
-562 EEGQTRLENLGQLIS
+562 EEGETRLENLGQLVS
-577 SVKTYVDQ
+577 SIKTYADQ

-608 DQDADSVTMMTIHS
+608 DNDADSVTMMTIHS
-622 AKGLEFPYVFVVGME
+622 AKGLEFPYVFVIGME
-637 DGVFPG
+637 DGIFPG
-643 DMARYNEED
+643 DMAKYNEED

-675 SRSRLIFGQTR
+675 SRTRMIFGQTR
-686 RNPPSTF
+686 RNPPSSF
-693 LSEIDP
+693 LAEIDP
-699 DLLDETQSPEL
+699 ALLDETQSPEL
-710 AYSGGGF
+710 SSYGGGF

-766 GHESPNYSG
+766 GHESPNSYG
-775 GRHNVQSTGFG
+775 GRHTVQSTGFG
-786 TGYGRSNNPHHA
+786 SGYGRSRGA
-798 TPAGAG
+798 GSAVPAGAG

-809 GTPSATPKKKEAVS
+809 GAPSAAAPKKKEAVS
-823 YAPGDLV
+823 YAPGDVV
-830 EHRVFGKGKVIKATP
+830 EHRVFGRGTVLNATP

-872 KLTEE
+872 KVEE

>member
-1 MTRKGT
+1 MSDITA
-7 NSMPD
+7 
-12 LTSEYL
+12 EYL

-23 YIEARFTKLN
+23 YIEARFTRLN
-33 PMQRQAV
+33 PVQCQAV
-40 FTTEGPLLIL
+40 FATEGPLLIL

-68 IRFGSAHGSKE
+68 IRFGSAHGSRE
-79 LARPVTEQDLNDL
+79 LPRPVTQTDLDEL
-92 RTAVAAGRDLPR
+92 RSAVANGRDLPR
-104 ETAYLAVRPARP
+104 ETACLAVRPARP

-136 RAMLGETLGGD
+136 RAMLGDTLGGD
-147 VFASTFHSA
+147 VNASTFHSA
-156 CVRFLRRDAERIGF
+156 CVRMLRRDAERIGF

-198 FLPVKSAVSQI
+198 FLPVKSAIGQI
-209 SSFKDKL
+209 SSYKDKL
-216 LSAED
+216 MSAED
-221 IASEAPRDTKAAL
+221 VAAEVPANTKAQL
-234 ISKIYTTYAARL
+234 ISKIYTAYVNRL
-246 KKAGAMDFDD
+246 KAAGAMDFDD
-256 LIYHTVKL
+256 LIFHTVRL
-264 LQNDEE
+264 LQNDAE
-270 ARRYYQDKFK
+270 AREYYQNRFR

-285 EYQDTSIAQFNL
+285 EYQDTSIAQFHL
-297 VRLLAGGSNNVCVV
+297 VRLLAGGTNNVCVV

-321 RGATIENILNFEQVF
+321 RGATIENILNFEKVF
-336 KGAKT
+336 TGAKT
-341 IRLEQNYRSTSN
+341 IRLEQNYRSTAN
-353 ILNAANSVIKNNAG
+353 ILNAANSVIKNNVG
-367 RKGKTLWTQNG
+367 RKGKTLWTESG
-378 NGEKVHHYTASN
+378 EGEKVHHYTATN
-390 EQDEASHLADIIG
+390 EQDEASHIADIIG
-403 EHLREGAHLR
+403 EHLREGASLKG
-413 DHAVLYR
+413 HAVLYR

-456 NSYLAVIVNPRDDVR
+456 NSYLAVIVNPQDDVR

-486 TIEKIGDLA
+486 TIEKIGELA
-495 AKNGVPMLEI
+495 AGKGVPMLEI
-505 IGHVREYP
+505 IAHVRDYP
-513 ELQRAAAPLEKFY
+513 ELQRAAAALERFY
-526 EIYRELCD
+526 EMYRELCD
-534 LSVTL
+534 LSVSE
-539 PLDEFAGEVVK
+539 PLDEFVGDVIAK
-550 KSGYEAMLKAQK
+550 TGYEAMLKAMK
-562 EEGQTRLENLGQLIS
+562 EEGETRRENLGQLVS
-577 SVKTYVDQ
+577 SIKTYADQ
-585 NGEDATLAGFLEEV
+585 NGEDATLSGFLEEV

-608 DQDADSVTMMTIHS
+608 DTDADSVTMMTIHS

-637 DGVFPG
+637 DGIFPG
-643 DMARYNEED
+643 DAAKYNEED

-675 SRSRLIFGQTR
+675 SRTRMIFGQTR

-699 DLLDETQSPEL
+699 GLLDETQSPEL
-710 AYSGGGF
+710 SSYGSGF

-743 NSEYNARP
+743 NSEYNAKT
-751 RGGFGG
+751 RGGFGS
-757 GYSSGFASG
+757 GYSSGFVSG
-766 GHESPNYSG
+766 GHESPNSYG
-775 GRHNVQSTGFG
+775 GRHTVQSVGFG
-786 TGYGRSNNPHHA
+786 SGYGRSRGGSTA
-798 TPAGAG
+798 PAGAG
-804 TSTLA
+804 TSTLT
-809 GTPSATPKKKEAVS
+809 GTVSAAPKKKEAVS

-830 EHRVFGKGKVIKATP
+830 DHRVFGRGRVIKATP

-872 KLTEE
+872 KVEE

>member
-1 MTRKGT
+1 MADITK
-7 NSMPD
+7 
-12 LTSEYL
+12 EYL

-23 YIEARFTKLN
+23 YIESRFARLN
-33 PMQRQAV
+33 PVQRQAV
-40 FTTEGPLLIL
+40 FATEGPLLIL

-68 IRFGSAHGSKE
+68 IRFGSAHGSTE
-79 LARPVTEQDLNDL
+79 LPRPVTEADLNDL
-92 RTAVAAGRDLPR
+92 RNAVAAGRDLPW

-136 RAMLGETLGGD
+136 RAMLGDTLGGD
-147 VFASTFHSA
+147 VNASTFHSA
-156 CVRFLRRDAERIGF
+156 CVRMLRRDAERIGF

-198 FLPVKSAVSQI
+198 FLPVKSAIGQI

-221 IASEAPRDTKAAL
+221 VAGEPFANTKAQL
-234 ISKIYTTYAARL
+234 VSKIYTAYAGRL
-246 KKAGAMDFDD
+246 KAAGAMDFDD
-256 LIYHTVKL
+256 LIFHTVKL
-264 LQNDEE
+264 LQNDAE
-270 ARRYYQDKFK
+270 AREYYQNRFR

-285 EYQDTSIAQFNL
+285 EYQDTSIAQFHL
-297 VRLLAGGSNNVCVV
+297 VRLLAGGTNNVCVV

-321 RGATIENILNFEQVF
+321 RGATIENILNFEKVF
-336 KGAKT
+336 TGAKT
-341 IRLEQNYRSTSN
+341 IRLEQNYRSTAN
-353 ILNAANSVIKNNAG
+353 ILNAANSVIKNNMG
-367 RKGKTLWTQNG
+367 RKGKTLWTDHG
-378 NGEKVHHYTASN
+378 DGEKVHHYTATN
-390 EQDEASHLADIIG
+390 EQDEASHIADVIG
-403 EHLREGAHLR
+403 EHLREGASLK

-471 LRRIINEPARKIGAT
+471 LRRIINEPARKIGMT
-486 TIEKIGDLA
+486 TIEKIGELA
-495 AKNGVPMLEI
+495 ASKGVPMMEI
-505 IGHVREYP
+505 IAHVRDYP
-513 ELQRAAAPLEKFY
+513 ELQRAAAALERFY
-526 EIYRELCD
+526 EMYRELCD
-534 LSVTL
+534 LSVSE
-539 PLDEFAGEVVK
+539 PLDQFVGDVIA
-550 KSGYEAMLKAQK
+550 KSGYEAMLKAMK
-562 EEGQTRLENLGQLIS
+562 EEGETRRENLGQLVS
-577 SVKTYVDQ
+577 SIKTYADQ
-585 NGEDATLAGFLEEV
+585 NGEDATLSGFLEEV

-608 DQDADSVTMMTIHS
+608 DNDADSVTMMTIHS

-637 DGVFPG
+637 DGIFPG
-643 DMARYNEED
+643 EMAKYNEED

-667 KKELYLSS
+667 KKELYLST
-675 SRSRLIFGQTR
+675 SRTRMIFGQTR
-686 RNPPSTF
+686 RNPPSAF

-699 DLLDETQSPEL
+699 GLLDETQSPEL
-710 AYSGGGF
+710 TGYGGGF

-766 GHESPNYSG
+766 GHESPNSYG
-775 GRHNVQSTGFG
+775 GRHQVQSTGFG
-786 TGYGRSNNPHHA
+786 SGYGRSRSAGNTA
-798 TPAGAG
+798 PAGAG

-809 GTPSATPKKKEAVS
+809 GAPSAAPQKKAAAAS
-823 YAPGDLV
+823 YAAGDIV
-830 EHRVFGKGKVIKATP
+830 EHRVFGRGKVLKATP

-872 KLTEE
+872 KVEE

>member
-1 MTRKGT
+1 M
-7 NSMPD
+7 SD
-12 LTSEYL
+12 LNQEYL

-23 YIEARFTKLN
+23 YIEARFSKLN
-33 PMQRQAV
+33 PMQQKAV
-40 FTTEGPLLIL
+40 FSTEGPLLIL

-68 IRFGSAHGSKE
+68 IRFGSAHGSRE
-79 LARPVTEQDLNDL
+79 LTRPVTQEDLDAL
-92 RTAVAAGRDLPR
+92 RTAVQTGRDLPR
-104 ETAYLAVRPARP
+104 EAAYLAVRPARP
-116 WNVLAITFTN
+116 WNVMAITFTN
-126 KAAGELKERL
+126 KAAGELKDRL
-136 RAMLGETLGGD
+136 RAMLGDTVGGD

-156 CVRFLRRDAERIGF
+156 CVRMLRRDAERIGF
-170 PKSFTIYDS
+170 PKSFTIYDT
-179 DDQQRVIKQIYK
+179 DDQQRVMKLIYK
-191 DLMIDDK
+191 DLMIDEK
-198 FLPVKSAVSQI
+198 FLPVKSAAAQI

-221 IASEAPRDTKAAL
+221 IAKEPPANTKAAL
-234 ISKIYTTYAARL
+234 VSKIYTAYAGRL
-246 KKAGAMDFDD
+246 KSAGAMDFDD
-256 LIYHTVKL
+256 LIFYTVRL
-264 LQNDEE
+264 LQQDAE
-270 ARRYYQDKFK
+270 AREYYQQKFR

-285 EYQDTSIAQFNL
+285 EYQDTSVAQFHL
-297 VRLLAGGSNNVCVV
+297 VRLLAGGTNNVCVV

-336 KGAKT
+336 TGAKT

-353 ILNAANSVIKNNAG
+353 ILDAANSVIKNNNG

-378 NGEKVHHYTASN
+378 DGEKVHHYTSSN
-390 EQDEASHLADIIG
+390 EQDEASHIADVIG

-456 NSYLAVIVNPRDDVR
+456 NSYLALIANPRDDVR
-471 LRRIINEPARKIGAT
+471 LRRIINEPVRKIGGT
-486 TIEKIGDLA
+486 TLDKVAELA
-495 AKNGVPMLEI
+495 AAEGVPMLKI
-505 IGHVREYP
+505 VADSRNYP
-513 ELQRAAAPLEKFY
+513 ALQRASAALERFY
-526 EIYRELCD
+526 EMYRELCD

-539 PLDEFAGEVVK
+539 PLDEFVGEVIRR
-550 KSGYEAMLKAQK
+550 SGYEAMLKAQH
-562 EEGQTRLENLGQLIS
+562 EEGQTRLENLGQLVS
-577 SVKTYVDQ
+577 SIKTYADQ
-585 NGEDATLAGFLEEV
+585 NGEDATLSGFLEEV

-608 DQDADSVTMMTIHS
+608 DTDADSVTMMTIHS

-643 DMARYNEED
+643 DLARYNEAD

-675 SRSRLIFGQTR
+675 SRSRMIFGQTK
-686 RNPPSTF
+686 RNPPSCF

-699 DLLDETQSPEL
+699 ALLDETQSPDL
-710 AYSGGGF
+710 AYSSGF
-717 GAGYGSYSTN
+717 GSGYGNYGAA

-751 RGGFGG
+751 GGFG
-757 GYSSGFASG
+757 SGFASG
-766 GHESPNYSG
+766 GHESPNYAG
-775 GRHNVQSTGFG
+775 GRYGVQPAGFG
-786 TGYGRSNNPHHA
+786 AGYGSSRKVM
-798 TPAGAG
+798 PAGAG

-809 GTPSATPKKKEAVS
+809 GLQKADAAPKAKSAGYKA
-823 YAPGDLV
+823 GDVV
-830 EHRVFGKGKVIKATP
+830 EHRVFGKGTVIKATP

-862 KTMANYAPLK
+862 RTMANYAPLK
-872 KLTEE
+872 KLNEE

>member
-1 MTRKGT
+1 MKGLP
-7 NSMPD
+7 MPD
-12 LTSEYL
+12 ITNEYL

-23 YIEARFTKLN
+23 YIEARFARLN
-33 PMQRQAV
+33 AVQRQAV
-40 FTTEGPLLIL
+40 FATEGPLLIL

-68 IRFGSAHGSKE
+68 IRFGSAHGSRE
-79 LARPVTEQDLNDL
+79 LPRPVTEADLNDL
-92 RTAVAAGRDLPR
+92 RTAVANGRDLPR

-136 RAMLGETLGGD
+136 RAMLGDTLGGD
-147 VFASTFHSA
+147 VNASTFHSA
-156 CVRFLRRDAERIGF
+156 CVRMLRRDAERIGF

-198 FLPVKSAVSQI
+198 FLPVKSAIAQI

-216 LSAED
+216 MSAEEV
-221 IASEAPRDTKAAL
+221 AGEPFANTKAQL
-234 ISKIYTTYAARL
+234 ISKIYTAYAGRL
-246 KKAGAMDFDD
+246 KTAGAMDFDD
-256 LIYHTVKL
+256 LIFHTVRL
-264 LQNDEE
+264 LQNDAE
-270 ARRYYQDKFK
+270 AREYYQNRFR

-285 EYQDTSIAQFNL
+285 EYQDTSVAQFHL
-297 VRLLAGGSNNVCVV
+297 VRLLAGGTNNVCVV

-321 RGATIENILNFEQVF
+321 RGATIENILNFEKVF
-336 KGAKT
+336 SGAKT
-341 IRLEQNYRSTSN
+341 IRLEQNYRSTAN
-353 ILNAANSVIKNNAG
+353 ILNAANSVIKNNMG
-367 RKGKTLWTQNG
+367 RKGKTLWTESG
-378 NGEKVHHYTASN
+378 DGEKVHHYTATN
-390 EQDEASHLADIIG
+390 EQDEASHIADVIG
-403 EHLREGAHLR
+403 EHLRAGASLK

-471 LRRIINEPARKIGAT
+471 LRRIINEPARKIGMT
-486 TIEKIGDLA
+486 TIEKIGELA
-495 AKNGVPMLEI
+495 SAAGVPMMEI
-505 IGHVREYP
+505 IAHVRDYP
-513 ELQRAAAPLEKFY
+513 ALQRACAPLERFY
-526 EIYRELCD
+526 EMYRELCD
-534 LSVTL
+534 LSISE
-539 PLDEFAGEVVK
+539 PLDVFVGDVIK
-550 KSGYEAMLKAQK
+550 KSGYEAMLKAMK
-562 EEGQTRLENLGQLIS
+562 EEGETRLENLGQLVS
-577 SVKTYVDQ
+577 SIKTYADQ

-608 DQDADSVTMMTIHS
+608 DNDADSVTMMTIHS
-622 AKGLEFPYVFVVGME
+622 AKGLEFPYVFVIGME
-637 DGVFPG
+637 DGIFPG
-643 DMARYNEED
+643 DMAKYNEED

-675 SRSRLIFGQTR
+675 SRTRMIFGQTR
-686 RNPPSTF
+686 RNPPSSF
-693 LSEIDP
+693 LAEIDP
-699 DLLDETQSPEL
+699 ALLDETQSPEL
-710 AYSGGGF
+710 SSYGGGF

-766 GHESPNYSG
+766 GHESPNSYG
-775 GRHNVQSTGFG
+775 GRHTVQSTGFG
-786 TGYGRSNNPHHA
+786 SGYGRSRGA
-798 TPAGAG
+798 GSAVPAGAG

-809 GTPSATPKKKEAVS
+809 GAPSAAAPKKKEAVS
-823 YAPGDLV
+823 YAPGDVV
-830 EHRVFGKGKVIKATP
+830 EHRVFGRGTVLNATP

-872 KLTEE
+872 KVEE

>member
-1 MTRKGT
+1 MADITK
-7 NSMPD
+7 
-12 LTSEYL
+12 EYL

-23 YIEARFTKLN
+23 YIESRFARLN
-33 PMQRQAV
+33 PVQRQAV
-40 FTTEGPLLIL
+40 FATEGPLLIL

-68 IRFGSAHGSKE
+68 IRFGSAHGSTE
-79 LARPVTEQDLNDL
+79 LPRPVTEADLNDL
-92 RTAVAAGRDLPR
+92 RNAVAAGRDLPR

-136 RAMLGETLGGD
+136 RAMLGDTLGGD
-147 VFASTFHSA
+147 VNASTFHSA
-156 CVRFLRRDAERIGF
+156 CVRMLRRDAERIGF

-198 FLPVKSAVSQI
+198 FLPVKSAIGQI

-221 IASEAPRDTKAAL
+221 VAGEPFANTKAQL
-234 ISKIYTTYAARL
+234 VSKIYTAYAGRL
-246 KKAGAMDFDD
+246 KAAGAMDFDD
-256 LIYHTVKL
+256 LIFHTVKL
-264 LQNDEE
+264 LQNDAE
-270 ARRYYQDKFK
+270 AREYYQNRFR

-285 EYQDTSIAQFNL
+285 EYQDTSIAQFHL
-297 VRLLAGGSNNVCVV
+297 VRLLAGGTNNVCVV

-321 RGATIENILNFEQVF
+321 RGATIENILNFEKVF
-336 KGAKT
+336 TGAKT
-341 IRLEQNYRSTSN
+341 IRLEQNYRSTAN
-353 ILNAANSVIKNNAG
+353 ILNAANSVIKNNMG
-367 RKGKTLWTQNG
+367 RKGKTLWTDHG
-378 NGEKVHHYTASN
+378 DGEKVHHDTATN
-390 EQDEASHLADIIG
+390 EQDEASHIADVIG
-403 EHLREGAHLR
+403 EHLREGASLK

-471 LRRIINEPARKIGAT
+471 LRRIINEPARKIGMT
-486 TIEKIGDLA
+486 TIEKIGELA
-495 AKNGVPMLEI
+495 ASKGVPMMEI
-505 IGHVREYP
+505 IAHVRDYP
-513 ELQRAAAPLEKFY
+513 ELQRAAAALERFY
-526 EIYRELCD
+526 EMYRELCD
-534 LSVTL
+534 LSVSE
-539 PLDEFAGEVVK
+539 PLDQFVGDVIA
-550 KSGYEAMLKAQK
+550 KSGYEAMLKAMK
-562 EEGQTRLENLGQLIS
+562 EEGETRRENLGQLVS
-577 SVKTYVDQ
+577 SIKTYADQ
-585 NGEDATLAGFLEEV
+585 NGEDATLSGFLEEV

-608 DQDADSVTMMTIHS
+608 DNDADSVTMMTIHS

-637 DGVFPG
+637 DGIFPG
-643 DMARYNEED
+643 EMAKYNEED

-667 KKELYLSS
+667 KKELYLST
-675 SRSRLIFGQTR
+675 SRTRMIFGQTR
-686 RNPPSTF
+686 RNPPSAF

-699 DLLDETQSPEL
+699 GLLDETQSPEL
-710 AYSGGGF
+710 IGYGGGF

-766 GHESPNYSG
+766 GHESPNSYG
-775 GRHNVQSTGFG
+775 GRHQVQSTGFG
-786 TGYGRSNNPHHA
+786 SGYGRSRSAGNTA
-798 TPAGAG
+798 PAGAG

-809 GTPSATPKKKEAVS
+809 GAPSAAPQKKAAAAS
-823 YAPGDLV
+823 YAAGDIV
-830 EHRVFGKGKVIKATP
+830 EHRVFGRGKVLKATP

-872 KLTEE
+872 KVEE

>member
-1 MTRKGT
+1 
-7 NSMPD
+7 MPD
-12 LTSEYL
+12 ITTEYL

-23 YIEARFTKLN
+23 YIEARFARLN
-33 PMQRQAV
+33 TVQRQAV
-40 FTTEGPLLIL
+40 FATEGPLLIL

-68 IRFGSAHGSKE
+68 IRFGSAHGSRE
-79 LARPVTEQDLNDL
+79 LPRPVTEADLNDL
-92 RTAVAAGRDLPR
+92 RTAVANGRDLPR

-136 RAMLGETLGGD
+136 RAMLGDTLGGD
-147 VFASTFHSA
+147 VNASTFHSA
-156 CVRFLRRDAERIGF
+156 CVRMLRRDAERIGF

-198 FLPVKSAVSQI
+198 FLPVKSAIAQI

-216 LSAED
+216 MSAEEV
-221 IASEAPRDTKAAL
+221 AGEPFANTKAQL
-234 ISKIYTTYAARL
+234 ISKIYTAYAGRL
-246 KKAGAMDFDD
+246 KTAGAMDFDD
-256 LIYHTVKL
+256 LIFHTVRL
-264 LQNDEE
+264 LQNDAE
-270 ARRYYQDKFK
+270 AREYYQNRFR

-285 EYQDTSIAQFNL
+285 EYQDTSVAQFHL
-297 VRLLAGGSNNVCVV
+297 VRLLAGGTNNVCVV

-321 RGATIENILNFEQVF
+321 RGATIENILNFEKVF
-336 KGAKT
+336 SGAKT
-341 IRLEQNYRSTSN
+341 IRLEQNYRSTAN
-353 ILNAANSVIKNNAG
+353 ILNAANSVIKNNMG
-367 RKGKTLWTQNG
+367 RKGKTLWTESG
-378 NGEKVHHYTASN
+378 DGEKVHHYTATN
-390 EQDEASHLADIIG
+390 EQDEASHIADVIG
-403 EHLREGAHLR
+403 EHLREGASLK

-471 LRRIINEPARKIGAT
+471 LRRIINEPARKIGMT
-486 TIEKIGDLA
+486 TIDKIGELA
-495 AKNGVPMLEI
+495 SAAGVPMMEI
-505 IGHVREYP
+505 IAHVRDYP
-513 ELQRAAAPLEKFY
+513 ALQRAAAPLERFY
-526 EIYRELCD
+526 EMYRELCD
-534 LSVTL
+534 LSVSE
-539 PLDEFAGEVVK
+539 PLDVFVGDVIK
-550 KSGYEAMLKAQK
+550 KSGYEAMLKAMK
-562 EEGQTRLENLGQLIS
+562 EEGETRLENLGQLVS
-577 SVKTYVDQ
+577 SIKTYADQ

-608 DQDADSVTMMTIHS
+608 DNDADSVTMMTIHS
-622 AKGLEFPYVFVVGME
+622 AKGLEFPYVFVIGME
-637 DGVFPG
+637 DGIFPG
-643 DMARYNEED
+643 DMAKYNEED

-675 SRSRLIFGQTR
+675 SRTRMIFGQTR
-686 RNPPSTF
+686 RNPPSSF
-693 LSEIDP
+693 LAEIDP
-699 DLLDETQSPEL
+699 ALLDETQSPEL
-710 AYSGGGF
+710 SSYGGGF

-737 ASRGYL
+737 ASRSYL

-751 RGGFGG
+751 RGG
-757 GYSSGFASG
+757 YSSGFASG
-766 GHESPNYSG
+766 GHASPNSYG
-775 GRHNVQSTGFG
+775 GRHTVQSTGFG
-786 TGYGRSNNPHHA
+786 SGYGRSRGA
-798 TPAGAG
+798 GSAVPAGAG

-809 GTPSATPKKKEAVS
+809 GAPAAAAPKKKETVS
-823 YAPGDLV
+823 YAPGDIV
-830 EHRVFGKGKVIKATP
+830 DHRVFGRGTVLKATP

-872 KLTEE
+872 KVEE

>member
-1 MTRKGT
+1 
-7 NSMPD
+7 MPD
-12 LTSEYL
+12 ITTEYL

-23 YIEARFTKLN
+23 YIEARFARLN
-33 PMQRQAV
+33 AVQRQAV
-40 FTTEGPLLIL
+40 FATEGPLLIL

-68 IRFGSAHGSKE
+68 IRFGSAHGSRE
-79 LARPVTEQDLNDL
+79 LPRPVTEADLNDL
-92 RTAVAAGRDLPR
+92 RTAVANGRDLPR

-136 RAMLGETLGGD
+136 RAMLGDTLGGD
-147 VFASTFHSA
+147 VNASTFHSA
-156 CVRFLRRDAERIGF
+156 CVRMLRRDAERIGF

-198 FLPVKSAVSQI
+198 FLPVKSAIAQI

-216 LSAED
+216 MSAEEV
-221 IASEAPRDTKAAL
+221 AGEPFANTKAQL
-234 ISKIYTTYAARL
+234 ISKIYTAYAGRL
-246 KKAGAMDFDD
+246 KTAGAMDFDD
-256 LIYHTVKL
+256 LIFHTVRL
-264 LQNDEE
+264 LQNDAE
-270 ARRYYQDKFK
+270 AREYYQNRFR

-285 EYQDTSIAQFNL
+285 EYQDTSVAQFHL
-297 VRLLAGGSNNVCVV
+297 VRLLAGGTNNVCVV

-321 RGATIENILNFEQVF
+321 RGATIENILNFEKVF
-336 KGAKT
+336 SGAKT
-341 IRLEQNYRSTSN
+341 IRLEQNYRSTAN
-353 ILNAANSVIKNNAG
+353 ILNAANSVIKNNMG
-367 RKGKTLWTQNG
+367 RKGKTLWTESG
-378 NGEKVHHYTASN
+378 DGEKVHHYTATN
-390 EQDEASHLADIIG
+390 EQDEASHIADVIG
-403 EHLREGAHLR
+403 EHLREGASLK

-471 LRRIINEPARKIGAT
+471 LRRIINEPARKIGMT
-486 TIEKIGDLA
+486 TIEKIGELA
-495 AKNGVPMLEI
+495 SAAGVPMMEI
-505 IGHVREYP
+505 IAHVRDYP
-513 ELQRAAAPLEKFY
+513 ALQRAAAPLERFY
-526 EIYRELCD
+526 EMYRELCD
-534 LSVTL
+534 LSVSE
-539 PLDEFAGEVVK
+539 PLDVFVGDVIK
-550 KSGYEAMLKAQK
+550 KSGYEAMLKAMK
-562 EEGQTRLENLGQLIS
+562 EEGETRLENLGQLVS
-577 SVKTYVDQ
+577 SIKTYADQ

-608 DQDADSVTMMTIHS
+608 DNDADSVTMMTIHS
-622 AKGLEFPYVFVVGME
+622 AKGLEFPYVFVIGME
-637 DGVFPG
+637 DGIFPG
-643 DMARYNEED
+643 DMAKYNEED

-675 SRSRLIFGQTR
+675 SRTRMIFGQTR
-686 RNPPSTF
+686 RNPPSSF
-693 LSEIDP
+693 LAEIDP
-699 DLLDETQSPEL
+699 ALLDETQSPEL
-710 AYSGGGF
+710 SSYGGGF

-766 GHESPNYSG
+766 GHESPNSYG
-775 GRHNVQSTGFG
+775 GRHTVQSTGFG
-786 TGYGRSNNPHHA
+786 SGYGRSRGA
-798 TPAGAG
+798 GSAVPAGAG

-809 GTPSATPKKKEAVS
+809 GAPSAAAPKKKEAVS
-823 YAPGDLV
+823 YAPGDVV
-830 EHRVFGKGKVIKATP
+830 EHRVFGRGTVLNATP

-856 DRVGVK
+856 ERVGVK

-872 KLTEE
+872 KVEE

>member
-1 MTRKGT
+1 
-7 NSMPD
+7 MPD

-18 ALRDQ
+18 ALRNQ

-92 RTAVAAGRDLPR
+92 RTAVAIGRDLPR

-526 EIYRELCD
+526 EMYRELCD

-693 LSEIDP
+693 LSEIDS

-809 GTPSATPKKKEAVS
+809 GTPSVTPKKKEAVS

>member
-1 MTRKGT
+1 
-7 NSMPD
+7 MPD

-378 NGEKVHHYTASN
+378 DGEKVHHYTASN

-526 EIYRELCD
+526 EMYRELCD

-710 AYSGGGF
+710 ACSGGGF

-775 GRHNVQSTGFG
+775 GCHNVQSTGFG

-809 GTPSATPKKKEAVS
+809 GTPSAAPKKKEAVS

>member
-1 MTRKGT
+1 
-7 NSMPD
+7 MPD
-12 LTSEYL
+12 ITAEYL

-23 YIEARFTKLN
+23 YIEARFARLN
-33 PMQRQAV
+33 PVQRQAV
-40 FTTEGPLLIL
+40 FATEGPLLIL

-68 IRFGSAHGSKE
+68 IRFGSAHGSRE
-79 LARPVTEQDLNDL
+79 LPRTVTEADLNDL
-92 RTAVAAGRDLPR
+92 RTAVANGRDLPR

-136 RAMLGETLGGD
+136 RTMLGDTLGGD
-147 VFASTFHSA
+147 VNASTFHSA
-156 CVRFLRRDAERIGF
+156 CVRMLRRDAERIGF

-198 FLPVKSAVSQI
+198 FLPVKSAIGQI
-209 SSFKDKL
+209 SSYKDKL
-216 LSAED
+216 MSAEEVAAE
-221 IASEAPRDTKAAL
+221 IPANTKAQL
-234 ISKIYTTYAARL
+234 ISKIYTTYASRL
-246 KKAGAMDFDD
+246 KTAGAMDFDD
-256 LIYHTVKL
+256 LIFHTVKL
-264 LQNDEE
+264 LQNDAE
-270 ARRYYQDKFK
+270 AREYYQNRFR

-285 EYQDTSIAQFNL
+285 EYQDTSVAQFHL
-297 VRLLAGGSNNVCVV
+297 VRLLAGGTNNVCVV

-321 RGATIENILNFEQVF
+321 RGATIENILNFEKVF
-336 KGAKT
+336 AGAKT
-341 IRLEQNYRSTSN
+341 IRLEQNYRSTAN
-353 ILNAANSVIKNNAG
+353 ILNAANSVIKNNMG
-367 RKGKTLWTQNG
+367 RKGKTLWTESG
-378 NGEKVHHYTASN
+378 DGEKIHHYTAIN
-390 EQDEASHLADIIG
+390 EQDEASHIADIIG
-403 EHLREGAHLR
+403 EHLREGASLK

-486 TIEKIGDLA
+486 TIEKIGELA
-495 AKNGVPMLEI
+495 AGKGVPMMEVI
-505 IGHVREYP
+505 AHVREYP
-513 ELQRAAAPLEKFY
+513 ELQRAAAALERFY
-526 EIYRELCD
+526 EMYRELCD
-534 LSVTL
+534 LSVSE
-539 PLDEFAGEVVK
+539 PLDVFVGDVIAK
-550 KSGYEAMLKAQK
+550 TGYEAMLKAMK
-562 EEGQTRLENLGQLIS
+562 EEGETRRENLGQLVS
-577 SVKTYVDQ
+577 SIKTYADQ
-585 NGEDATLAGFLEEV
+585 NGEDATLSGFLEEV

-608 DQDADSVTMMTIHS
+608 DDDADSVTMMTIHS

-637 DGVFPG
+637 DGIFPG
-643 DMARYNEED
+643 DMAKYNEED

-667 KKELYLSS
+667 KKELYLST
-675 SRSRLIFGQTR
+675 SRTRMIFGQTR

-699 DLLDETQSPEL
+699 DLLDESQSPEL
-710 AYSGGGF
+710 ASYGGGF
-717 GAGYGSYSTN
+717 GAGYGTYSTN

-743 NSEYNARP
+743 NSEYNAHP
-751 RGGFGG
+751 GGFGG
-757 GYSSGFASG
+757 GYSSGFVSG
-766 GHESPNYSG
+766 GHESPNSYG
-775 GRHNVQSTGFG
+775 GRHQVQSTGFG
-786 TGYGRSNNPHHA
+786 SGYGRSRAGGNTA
-798 TPAGAG
+798 PAGAG

-809 GTPSATPKKKEAVS
+809 GAPGAAPKKPEVKKTVS
-823 YAPGDLV
+823 YAPGDIV
-830 EHRVFGKGKVIKATP
+830 DHRVFGRGKVLKATP

-872 KLTEE
+872 KVEE

>member
-1 MTRKGT
+1 
-7 NSMPD
+7 MPD
-12 LTSEYL
+12 ITAEYL

-23 YIEARFTKLN
+23 YIEARFARLN
-33 PMQRQAV
+33 PVQRQAV
-40 FTTEGPLLIL
+40 FATEGPLLIL

-68 IRFGSAHGSKE
+68 IRFGSAHGSRE
-79 LARPVTEQDLNDL
+79 LPRTVTEADLNDL
-92 RTAVAAGRDLPR
+92 RTAVANSRDLPR

-136 RAMLGETLGGD
+136 RTMLGDTLGGD
-147 VFASTFHSA
+147 VNASTFHSA
-156 CVRFLRRDAERIGF
+156 CVRMLRRDAERIGF

-198 FLPVKSAVSQI
+198 FLPVKSSIGQI
-209 SSFKDKL
+209 SSYKDKL
-216 LSAED
+216 MSAEEVAAE
-221 IASEAPRDTKAAL
+221 IPANTKAQL
-234 ISKIYTTYAARL
+234 ISKIYTTYANRL
-246 KKAGAMDFDD
+246 KTAGAMDFDD
-256 LIYHTVKL
+256 LIFHTVKL
-264 LQNDEE
+264 LQNDAE
-270 ARRYYQDKFK
+270 AREYYQNRFR

-285 EYQDTSIAQFNL
+285 EYQDTSVAQFHL
-297 VRLLAGGSNNVCVV
+297 VRLLAGGTNNVCVV

-321 RGATIENILNFEQVF
+321 RGATIENILNFEKVF
-336 KGAKT
+336 AGAKT
-341 IRLEQNYRSTSN
+341 IRLEQNYRSTAN
-353 ILNAANSVIKNNAG
+353 ILNAANSVIKNNVG
-367 RKGKTLWTQNG
+367 RKGKTLWTESG
-378 NGEKVHHYTASN
+378 DGEKIHHYTATN
-390 EQDEASHLADIIG
+390 EQDEASHIADIIG
-403 EHLREGAHLR
+403 EHLREGASLK

-486 TIEKIGDLA
+486 TIEKIGELA
-495 AKNGVPMLEI
+495 AGKGVPMMEVI
-505 IGHVREYP
+505 AHVREYP
-513 ELQRAAAPLEKFY
+513 ELQRAAAALERFY
-526 EIYRELCD
+526 EMYRELCD
-534 LSVTL
+534 LSVSE
-539 PLDEFAGEVVK
+539 PLDVFVGDVIAK
-550 KSGYEAMLKAQK
+550 TGYEAMLKAMK
-562 EEGQTRLENLGQLIS
+562 EEGETRRENLGQLVS
-577 SVKTYVDQ
+577 SIKTYADQ
-585 NGEDATLAGFLEEV
+585 NGEEATLSGFLEEV

-608 DQDADSVTMMTIHS
+608 DDDADSVTMMTIHS

-637 DGVFPG
+637 DGIFPG
-643 DMARYNEED
+643 DMAKYNEED

-667 KKELYLSS
+667 KKELYLST
-675 SRSRLIFGQTR
+675 SRTRMIFGQTR

-699 DLLDETQSPEL
+699 DLLDESQSPEL
-710 AYSGGGF
+710 AGYGGGF
-717 GAGYGSYSTN
+717 GAGYGTYSTN

-743 NSEYNARP
+743 NSEYNAHP
-751 RGGFGG
+751 AGFGG
-757 GYSSGFASG
+757 GYSSGFVSG
-766 GHESPNYSG
+766 GHESPNSYG
-775 GRHNVQSTGFG
+775 GRHQVQSTGFG
-786 TGYGRSNNPHHA
+786 SGYGRSRAGGNTA
-798 TPAGAG
+798 PAGAG

-809 GTPSATPKKKEAVS
+809 GAPGAAPKKPEVKKTVS
-823 YAPGDLV
+823 YAPGDIV
-830 EHRVFGKGKVIKATP
+830 DHRVFGRGKVLKATP

-872 KLTEE
+872 KVEE

>member
-1 MTRKGT
+1 
-7 NSMPD
+7 MPD

-234 ISKIYTTYAARL
+234 IAKIYTTYAARL

-378 NGEKVHHYTASN
+378 DGEKVHHYTASN

-495 AKNGVPMLEI
+495 AQNGVPMLEI

-526 EIYRELCD
+526 EMYRELCD

-710 AYSGGGF
+710 ACSGGGF

-809 GTPSATPKKKEAVS
+809 GTPSAAPKKKEAVS